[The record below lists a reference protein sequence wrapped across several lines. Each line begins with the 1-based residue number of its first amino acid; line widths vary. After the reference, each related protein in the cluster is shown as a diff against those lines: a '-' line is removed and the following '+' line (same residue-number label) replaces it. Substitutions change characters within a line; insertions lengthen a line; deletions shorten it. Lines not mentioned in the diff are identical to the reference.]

1 MKRVFQVSEITTLCN
16 ELKTLLNGCKT
27 HISNMKTYAEQADEA
42 LAEVPGEVRHYGAVS
57 SVSELRSALKTE
69 KMEEALTK
77 LENCRQRACELIPAA
92 DTDYAAQTR
101 ELVGV
106 TKNLQTL
113 LEEMEQFLIH
123 TPLTTD
129 YSAFKKAFEEVQ
141 ARWNKVTEN
150 AEKAVEKLMANIKGA
165 ETICHAFSKDPVNL
179 STGNFIYDR
188 TDLEVG
194 GREPFVFRRFYNAIN
209 GREGVLGK
217 DWNHNYEVHLEF
229 TDGEAVLLREDGKEE
244 RFFWEKDRYLSLF
257 ASEGTLEKAEDGY
270 TYRTREQKV
279 YRFDREGMCL
289 ETETLLG
296 GRVTFTY
303 EMEAP
308 FRLVKAEKDT
318 GEFFAF
324 SYDAEGKLERVE
336 DHTGRSLSYKYQG
349 GLLKEVTLPDGN
361 TFRYGY
367 TPQGKL
373 EHVENPRGI
382 VTVENFFDEE
392 HRTTLQKFP
401 DGTQMSYV
409 YDAEKKTV
417 ELTERNGS
425 RVIYVHDDKY
435 RDVKHIHSN
444 GEERFTYNQNN
455 QKTLYVDRLGNKTQY
470 AYDPA
475 GNLVRVIDALGNKTE
490 ILYGKKNQPTGIR
503 INGKDKLCGEY
514 DAQGRLVKTRD
525 ALGNEVEI
533 TYTVSGW
540 PQTIQQADKS
550 RIRLFY
556 DAKGNITAI
565 EDAQGNMTRYGY
577 DALNRMV
584 ESTDG
589 KGNVTRYTYDVMGNV
604 TCVENAEGNCQ
615 SYEYNASGKV
625 TKVTDFD
632 GASIQREYNVLN
644 RPSKIIDKEGRET
657 LLAYD
662 SMWNLARV
670 TTPDGARTTYLYNE
684 ENLLSRIKY
693 ADGAVVRYTY
703 DANGNRIGEEDENG
717 AKTTFVYD
725 ALGRVVEVNGEEGLH
740 YAYRY
745 DGEGNLIEAE
755 DALGNTVSMEY
766 DGNGNLVKETNAL
779 GESRCY
785 TYTPLGD
792 VESITDEAG
801 RTTCYQYQKGGLLEK
816 IQYSDGTEE
825 AFTYDANGN
834 LETHTLATGFVLR
847 YGYDS
852 MDRITEITGSEGE
865 KKSYTYDALGNVT
878 SMTDGEGNTTR
889 YAYTLSG
896 QLVKVTDALGNE
908 TEYQYDACDRLIEIR
923 QYGAEGSLKE
933 DTEGSGMDTDLL
945 EAEKQNGRNRLC
957 QVTRYT
963 RDLRGQ
969 VTETMDALGQKEVYT
984 YDKKG
989 QLLSKLDK
997 EGYLTKYAYTKQGDL
1012 SGIQYADGRE
1022 VKLSYNP
1029 LRQLLEVQD
1038 WLGSTKI
1045 TPDALGRAKKVQ
1057 YPDEREVS
1065 YTYGK
1070 AGKRRSM
1077 TYPDGKT
1084 VFYGYDEQLRL
1095 SELKEGDSVITYAYD
1110 PLGRLCEKQFPN
1122 GTKTTYAYDKKDQLT
1137 ELVHQDQEGVID
1149 RYTYLYDLL
1158 GNKSG
1163 ITKERRGLERES
1175 GHYRYGYDALGR
1187 LAEIQKDGE
1196 VQTRYGYDAF
1206 GNRTWKE
1213 EKGEKTSYQYNAL
1226 NQMVSERQ
1234 GETRREYGYDKRGN
1248 LTGIQE
1254 NGAWKKQYVYGALNR
1269 LEEAVDAAGKQARY
1283 QYNGLGHRVG
1293 KQEGVLPKEKLEK
1306 LDPQSRIGMEI
1317 GNSRQITYTLDLT
1330 RQYYNLLERTE
1341 ENQSQRYFWDGNV
1354 AAYEENGERNYYL
1367 QDELGSPLRI
1377 EDSVGTIKERY
1388 GYGAFGEDLYQNQGE
1403 IQPFGYTGYQRDEI
1417 AGTYYA
1423 QAREYLEEKGRF
1435 AGQDLIAGFMDLPF
1449 SMNRYSYCFNAPMIL
1464 VDLDG
1469 AWPSW
1474 SDIINGLESVEN
1486 TIKDVVSDVAHS
1498 LNENVIKKYIIGID
1512 KVIYKENLG
1521 GATYEVTEHEGAD
1534 LFVLKKS
1541 MSGEFLGWSL
1551 NINIGNSKK
1560 NLSSK
1565 LVLSGE
1571 GLNPLDWKIKSNAKL
1586 KSNYTGLSAT
1596 GSLIVDKNGLGY
1608 SGGVGGTS
1616 GTMPFKL
1623 PDNTV
1628 IEDFGSINW
1637 SLVYEGEFADWKQ
1650 VGEGVISLAAIVA
1663 LVVLVVDDG
1672 TGIGALDNTFIP
1684 GILTYLSSHL
1694 PALAEGLMKGFGILI
1709 PATCTS

>member
-1 MKRVFQVSEITTLCN
+1 MKRVFQVSEISTLCN

-42 LAEVPGEVRHYGAVS
+42 LAEVPGEVRHYDAVS
-57 SVSELRSALKTE
+57 SASELRSALKTE
-69 KMEEALTK
+69 KIEEALTK

-101 ELVGV
+101 ELMGV

-113 LEEMEQFLIH
+113 LEEIEQFLIH

-150 AEKAVEKLMANIKGA
+150 AATAVEKLMANIKGA

-303 EMEAP
+303 ETEAP

-324 SYDAEGKLERVE
+324 SYGADGMLERVE
-336 DHTGRSLSYKYQG
+336 DHTGRCLSYQYQG
-349 GLLKEVTLPDGN
+349 GLLKEVRLPDGN

-373 EHVENPRGI
+373 EQVENQRGI

-425 RVIYVHDDKY
+425 RVTYVHDDKY

-444 GEERFTYNQNN
+444 GEERFAYNQNN

-490 ILYGKKNQPTGIR
+490 ILYGKKNQPTGIK

-533 TYTVSGW
+533 TYTASGW

-550 RIRLFY
+550 RISLSY

-565 EDAQGNMTRYGY
+565 EDALGNVTRYAY

-589 KGNVTRYTYDVMGNV
+589 KGNVTKYAYDVMGNV
-604 TCVENAEGNCQ
+604 TCVENAEGNRQ

-657 LLAYD
+657 LLTYD
-662 SMWNLARV
+662 SMWNIARV
-670 TTPDGARTTYLYNE
+670 TAPDGARTTYLYNE

-703 DANGNRIGEEDENG
+703 DANGNRTGEEDENG

-725 ALGRVVEVNGEEGLH
+725 ALGRAVEVTGEEGLH

-779 GESRCY
+779 GESRHY

-896 QLVKVTDALGNE
+896 QLAKVTDALGNE
-908 TEYQYDACDRLIEIR
+908 TQYRYDACDRLIEIC
-923 QYGAEGSLKE
+923 QYGEKADQEF
-933 DTEGSGMDTDLL
+933 L
-945 EAEKQNGRNRLC
+945 EAEERNRRGRRC
-957 QVTRYT
+957 QVTRYH
-963 RDLRGQ
+963 RDIRGQ
-969 VTETMDALGQKEVYT
+969 ITEVTDAMGQKETYT

-989 QLLSKLDK
+989 QLLGKLDK

-1029 LRQLLEVQD
+1029 LRQLTEIQD

-1045 TPDALGRAKKVQ
+1045 TPDALGRAEKVQ
-1057 YPDEREVS
+1057 YPDGREVS

-1070 AGKRRSM
+1070 AGERRSL

-1084 VFYGYDEQLRL
+1084 VFYGYDEQFRL
-1095 SELKEGDSVITYAYD
+1095 SELKEGDSIITYGYD
-1110 PLGRLCEKQFPN
+1110 PVGRLCEKQFPN
-1122 GTKTTYAYDKKDQLT
+1122 GTKTTYRYDRKDQVT
-1137 ELVHQDQEGVID
+1137 ELVHRDKEGILD

-1158 GNKSG
+1158 GNKTG
-1163 ITKERRGLERES
+1163 ITKERRGLEQES
-1175 GHYRYGYDALGR
+1175 GSYTYGYDALGR
-1187 LAEIQKDGE
+1187 LSEIQKDGK
-1196 VQTRYGYDAF
+1196 VQTQYGYDAF
-1206 GNRTWKE
+1206 GNRIWKE
-1213 EKGEKTSYQYNAL
+1213 ESRERTSYQYNDL

-1234 GETRREYGYDKRGN
+1234 GEIRKEYGYDKRGN
-1248 LTGIQE
+1248 LTSILE
-1254 NGAWKKQYVYGALNR
+1254 NGTWKKQYVYGAINS

-1341 ENQSQRYFWDGNV
+1341 ENRSQRYFWDGNV
-1354 AAYEENGERNYYL
+1354 AVYEENGERNYYL

-1377 EDSVGTIKERY
+1377 EDSAGNLRESY

-1423 QAREYLEEKGRF
+1423 QAREYLAENGRF
-1435 AGQDLIAGFMDLPF
+1435 AGQDLIVGFMDLPF
-1449 SMNRYSYCFNAPMIL
+1449 SMNRYSYCFNAPMVL

-1469 AWPSW
+1469 EWPSL
-1474 SDIINGLESVEN
+1474 SDIGKGIQNG
-1486 TIKDVVSDVAHS
+1486 IKDVGNAINKGVQKVWETGQKAVKTAVDWVDEHKTELVAVGIMTGAVVAIASGGVIAATVGAGVLIGGGIGGISNIVSGSGNFTNGFIGGSVNGFITVFGTTS
-1498 LNENVIKKYIIGID
+1498 LAINPFAANAA
-1512 KVIYKENLG
+1512 G
-1521 GATYEVTEHEGAD
+1521 GAMGSVLTDILNNKD
-1534 LFVLKKS
+1534 LPLKEQKS
-1541 MSGEFLGWSL
+1541 TIEILISAIASSGTQAVIGGGLAKIWDKATLGRT
-1551 NINIGNSKK
+1551 IGNSKGWDK
-1560 NLSSK
+1560 MATIFWETLFSGGFSFSTGTIASI
-1565 LVLSGE
+1565 LSGAL
-1571 GLNPLDWKIKSNAKL
+1571 GKK
-1586 KSNYTGLSAT
+1586 
-1596 GSLIVDKNGLGY
+1596 IVDGNFMKNITEL
-1608 SGGVGGTS
+1608 
-1616 GTMPFKL
+1616 L
-1623 PDNTV
+1623 
-1628 IEDFGSINW
+1628 
-1637 SLVYEGEFADWKQ
+1637 EGCLE
-1650 VGEGVISLAAIVA
+1650 
-1663 LVVLVVDDG
+1663 
-1672 TGIGALDNTFIP
+1672 
-1684 GILTYLSSHL
+1684 
-1694 PALAEGLMKGFGILI
+1694 
-1709 PATCTS
+1709 

>member
-42 LAEVPGEVRHYGAVS
+42 LAEVPGEVRHYGAVY

-69 KMEEALTK
+69 KIEDALTK
-77 LENCRQRACELIPAA
+77 LENCRVRACELIPAA

-150 AEKAVEKLMANIKGA
+150 AATAVEKLMANIKGA
-165 ETICHAFSKDPVNL
+165 ETICHVFSKDPVNL

-209 GREGVLGK
+209 DRSGVLGK

-303 EMEAP
+303 ETEAP

-324 SYDAEGKLERVE
+324 SYGADGMLERVE
-336 DHTGRSLSYKYQG
+336 DHVGRCLSYQYQG

-373 EHVENPRGI
+373 EQVENQRGI

-401 DGTQMSYV
+401 DGTRMSYV
-409 YDAEKKTV
+409 YDAEKKAV

-444 GEERFTYNQNN
+444 GEERFAYNQNN

-490 ILYGKKNQPTGIR
+490 IRYGEKNQPTGIR

-533 TYTVSGW
+533 TYTASGW

-550 RIRLFY
+550 RISLSY

-565 EDAQGNMTRYGY
+565 EDALGNVTRYAY

-589 KGNVTRYTYDVMGNV
+589 KGNVTKYAYDVMGNV
-604 TCVENAEGNCQ
+604 TCVENAEGNRQ

-657 LLAYD
+657 LLTYD

-670 TTPDGARTTYLYNE
+670 TASDGARTTYLYNE

-725 ALGRVVEVNGEEGLH
+725 ALGRAVEVTGEEGLH

-779 GESRCY
+779 GESRHY

-896 QLVKVTDALGNE
+896 QLAKVTDALGNE
-908 TEYQYDACDRLIEIR
+908 TQYRYDACDRLIEIC
-923 QYGAEGSLKE
+923 QYGEKADQEF
-933 DTEGSGMDTDLL
+933 L
-945 EAEKQNGRNRLC
+945 EAEERNRRGRRC
-957 QVTRYT
+957 QVTRYH
-963 RDLRGQ
+963 RDIRGQ
-969 VTETMDALGQKEVYT
+969 ITEVTDAMGQKETYT

-989 QLLSKLDK
+989 QLLGKLDK

-1029 LRQLLEVQD
+1029 LRQLTEIQD

-1045 TPDALGRAKKVQ
+1045 TPDALGRAEKVQ
-1057 YPDEREVS
+1057 YPDGREVS

-1070 AGKRRSM
+1070 AGERRSL

-1084 VFYGYDEQLRL
+1084 VFYGYDEQFRL
-1095 SELKEGDSVITYAYD
+1095 SELKEGDSIITYGYD
-1110 PLGRLCEKQFPN
+1110 PVGRLCEKQFPN
-1122 GTKTTYAYDKKDQLT
+1122 GTKTTYRYDRKDQVT
-1137 ELVHQDQEGVID
+1137 ELVHRDKEGILD

-1158 GNKSG
+1158 GNKTG
-1163 ITKERRGLERES
+1163 ITKERRGLEQES
-1175 GHYRYGYDALGR
+1175 GSYTYGYDALGR
-1187 LAEIQKDGE
+1187 LSEIQKDGK
-1196 VQTRYGYDAF
+1196 VQTQYGYDAF
-1206 GNRTWKE
+1206 GNRIWKE
-1213 EKGEKTSYQYNAL
+1213 ESRERTSYQYNGL

-1234 GETRREYGYDKRGN
+1234 GEIRKEYGYDKRGN
-1248 LTGIQE
+1248 LTSILE
-1254 NGAWKKQYVYGALNR
+1254 NGTWKKQYVYGAINR

-1306 LDPQSRIGMEI
+1306 LDPQNRIGMEI
-1317 GNSRQITYTLDLT
+1317 GNSRQITYALDLT
-1330 RQYYNLLERTE
+1330 RQYHNLLERTE
-1341 ENQSQRYFWDGNV
+1341 ESKSQRYFWDGNV

-1377 EDSVGTIKERY
+1377 EDSAGTLLESY
-1388 GYGAFGEDLYQNQGE
+1388 GYGAFGEDLYQNQGK
-1403 IQPFGYTGYQRDEI
+1403 IQPFGYTGYQRDEVS
-1417 AGTYYA
+1417 GTYYA
-1423 QAREYLEEKGRF
+1423 QAREYLAESGRF
-1435 AGQDLIAGFMDLPF
+1435 AGQDIMTGTVKYPETFNLYKYSFNQPLKYIDPSGETEEEFCENISTAF
-1449 SMNRYSYCFNAPMIL
+1449 SRYGEQFIESVSSPQNWGLWA
-1464 VDLDG
+1464 LDG
-1469 AWPSW
+1469 SFAALEVYKQITKHIPQFKTNANNKTLVNI
-1474 SDIINGLESVEN
+1474 SDSVNYKGGRGGVRRISKAKLLQQDSSLGEAYRTQMKLDKLSKGLVCLNGAVSFISEYNSNPDLSVKEKIVNSSVEATWSIGSSVAIGSALGSLLPGAG
-1486 TIKDVVSDVAHS
+1486 TIVGAIGGFVVGTAASILIDGIAKTKWFDGGTKSV
-1498 LNENVIKKYIIGID
+1498 LDYVKQGVNKVVDGIGD
-1512 KVIYKENLG
+1512 AFSG
-1521 GATYEVTEHEGAD
+1521 
-1534 LFVLKKS
+1534 F
-1541 MSGEFLGWSL
+1541 GEF
-1551 NINIGNSKK
+1551 
-1560 NLSSK
+1560 
-1565 LVLSGE
+1565 V
-1571 GLNPLDWKIKSNAKL
+1571 
-1586 KSNYTGLSAT
+1586 
-1596 GSLIVDKNGLGY
+1596 
-1608 SGGVGGTS
+1608 
-1616 GTMPFKL
+1616 
-1623 PDNTV
+1623 
-1628 IEDFGSINW
+1628 FG
-1637 SLVYEGEFADWKQ
+1637 
-1650 VGEGVISLAAIVA
+1650 
-1663 LVVLVVDDG
+1663 
-1672 TGIGALDNTFIP
+1672 
-1684 GILTYLSSHL
+1684 
-1694 PALAEGLMKGFGILI
+1694 
-1709 PATCTS
+1709 

>member
-27 HISNMKTYAEQADEA
+27 HIANMKTYADQAEA
-42 LAEVPGEVRHYGAVS
+42 ALGTVPDDVRYSVAVQD
-57 SVSELRSALKTE
+57 VSQLRSALKTE
-69 KMEEALTK
+69 KIEEALTK

-92 DTDYAAQTR
+92 DSDYAAQTR
-101 ELVGV
+101 ELMGV

-150 AEKAVEKLMANIKGA
+150 AATAVEKLMANIKGA

-209 GREGVLGK
+209 GREGVLGR

-229 TDGEAVLLREDGKEE
+229 IDGEAVLLREDGKEE

-257 ASEGTLEKAEDGY
+257 ASEGILEKTGEGY
-270 TYRTREQKV
+270 IYRTREQKV
-279 YRFDREGMCL
+279 YRFDREGKCL
-289 ETETLLG
+289 ETEALLG
-296 GRVTFTY
+296 SRIAFMY
-303 EMEAP
+303 ETEAP
-308 FRLVKAEKDT
+308 LRLVKVEKDT
-318 GEFFAF
+318 GEFFSF

-367 TPQGKL
+367 TPKGKL
-373 EHVENPRGI
+373 EHVENQRGI

-409 YDAEKKTV
+409 YEEEKKSV

-425 RVIYVHDDKY
+425 RVTYVHDDKY

-444 GEERFTYNQNN
+444 GEERFAYNQNN

-470 AYDPA
+470 AYDPD

-490 ILYGKKNQPTGIR
+490 ILYGEKNQPTGIK

-533 TYTVSGW
+533 TYTEAGW

-550 RIRLFY
+550 KITLSY

-565 EDAQGNMTRYGY
+565 EDAQGNVTRYVY
-577 DALNRMV
+577 DALNRIV

-589 KGNVTRYTYDVMGNV
+589 KGNVTKYAYDVMGNV
-604 TCVENAEGNCQ
+604 TRVENAEGNCQ

-657 LLAYD
+657 LLTYD

-670 TTPDGARTTYLYNE
+670 TAPDGARTTYLYNE

-703 DANGNRIGEEDENG
+703 DANGNRTGEEDENG

-725 ALGRVVEVNGEEGLH
+725 ALGRVVQVNGEEGLH

-766 DGNGNLVKETNAL
+766 DGNGNLLKETNAL

-785 TYTPLGD
+785 TYTSLGD

-825 AFTYDANGN
+825 AFTYDANRN

-896 QLVKVTDALGNE
+896 QLAKVTDALGNE

-923 QYGAEGSLKE
+923 QYGAEGTLKE
-933 DTEGSGMDTDLL
+933 ETEVSGMDADLL

-969 VTETMDALGQKEVYT
+969 VTETTDALGQKEVYT

-1038 WLGSTKI
+1038 WLGNTKI
-1045 TPDALGRAKKVQ
+1045 TPDALGRAQNVR
-1057 YPDEREVS
+1057 YPDGREVS

-1070 AGKRRSM
+1070 AGERKSM

-1095 SELKEGDSVITYAYD
+1095 LELKEGDSIITYAYD

-1122 GTKTTYAYDKKDQLT
+1122 GTKTTYTYDKKDQLT
-1137 ELVHQDQEGVID
+1137 ELVHSDKEGILD

-1158 GNKSG
+1158 GNKTG
-1163 ITKERRGLERES
+1163 ITTERRGLEQES
-1175 GHYRYGYDALGR
+1175 GSYTYGYDALSR
-1187 LAEIQKDGE
+1187 LVEIQKDGQM
-1196 VQTRYGYDAF
+1196 QTRYGYDAF
-1206 GNRTWKE
+1206 GNRTWE
-1213 EKGEKTSYQYNAL
+1213 EESGERTSYQYNVI
-1226 NQMVSERQ
+1226 NQMVSEKH
-1234 GETRREYGYDKRGN
+1234 GELLKAYSYDKRGN
-1248 LTGIQE
+1248 LTGILE
-1254 NGAWKKQYVYGALNR
+1254 NGAWKKQYVYGAINR

-1341 ENQSQRYFWDGNV
+1341 ENRSQRYFWDGNV
-1354 AAYEENGERNYYL
+1354 AAYEENEERNYYL

-1377 EDSVGTIKERY
+1377 EDSAGILRESY
-1388 GYGAFGEDLYQNQGE
+1388 GYGAFGEDLYQNQGKV
-1403 IQPFGYTGYQRDEI
+1403 QPFGYTGYQRDEVS
-1417 AGTYYA
+1417 GTYYA
-1423 QAREYLEEKGRF
+1423 QAREYLTENGRF

-1449 SMNRYSYCFNAPMIL
+1449 SMNRYSYCFNAPMVL

-1469 AWPSW
+1469 AFPSW
-1474 SDIINGLESVEN
+1474 SDIRNGIGKAWNWAKKHKDDIIKVGITALGIGVVGGLSVI
-1486 TIKDVVSDVAHS
+1486 T
-1498 LNENVIKKYIIGID
+1498 
-1512 KVIYKENLG
+1512 G
-1521 GATYEVTEHEGAD
+1521 GAAGA
-1534 LFVLKKS
+1534 
-1541 MSGEFLGWSL
+1541 
-1551 NINIGNSKK
+1551 I
-1560 NLSSK
+1560 LSSIAWGAAGGAVIGGIGESITGGNFANGFVGGAISGGIGAGIGGIAQQMQFTTK
-1565 LVLSGE
+1565 TVEVLM
-1571 GLNPLDWKIKSNAKL
+1571 
-1586 KSNYTGLSAT
+1586 TGFGDFIGGVT
-1596 GSLIVDKNGLGY
+1596 GSLTSTLLDGAELTIVEGVKIGLNGMSQAIMGGTIGRLFSTAAKGVDKIGRATLNY
-1608 SGGVGGTS
+1608 FKSVYDVGGS
-1616 GTMPFKL
+1616 
-1623 PDNTV
+1623 
-1628 IEDFGSINW
+1628 
-1637 SLVYEGEFADWKQ
+1637 
-1650 VGEGVISLAAIVA
+1650 
-1663 LVVLVVDDG
+1663 VVLE
-1672 TGIGALDNTFIP
+1672 ALFAVLFPEQSETTD
-1684 GILTYLSSHL
+1684 
-1694 PALAEGLMKGFGILI
+1694 K
-1709 PATCTS
+1709 ATVQVACTLE

>member
-42 LAEVPGEVRHYGAVS
+42 LAEVPGEVRHYGAVY

-69 KMEEALTK
+69 KIEDALTK
-77 LENCRQRACELIPAA
+77 LENCRVRACELIPAA

-113 LEEMEQFLIH
+113 LEEMTQFLIH

-150 AEKAVEKLMANIKGA
+150 TEKAVEKLMANIKGA

-194 GREPFVFRRFYNAIN
+194 GREPFAFRRFYNAIN
-209 GREGVLGK
+209 GREGVLGR

-303 EMEAP
+303 ETEAP

-324 SYDAEGKLERVE
+324 SYGADGMLERVE
-336 DHTGRSLSYKYQG
+336 DHVGRCLSYQYQG

-373 EHVENPRGI
+373 EQVENPRGI

-409 YDAEKKTV
+409 YDAEKKAV

-444 GEERFTYNQNN
+444 GEERFAYNQNN

-490 ILYGKKNQPTGIR
+490 IRYGEKNQPTGIK

-533 TYTVSGW
+533 TYTASGW

-550 RIRLFY
+550 RISLSY

-565 EDAQGNMTRYGY
+565 EDALGNVTRYAY

-589 KGNVTRYTYDVMGNV
+589 KGNVTKYAYDVMGNV
-604 TCVENAEGNCQ
+604 TCVENAEGNRQ

-657 LLAYD
+657 LLTYD

-670 TTPDGARTTYLYNE
+670 TASDGARTTYLYNE

-725 ALGRVVEVNGEEGLH
+725 ALGRAVEVTGEEGLH

-779 GESRCY
+779 GESRHY

-801 RTTCYQYQKGGLLEK
+801 RTTCYQYQKGGLLKK

-834 LETHTLATGFVLR
+834 LKTHTLATGFVLT

-896 QLVKVTDALGNE
+896 QLAKVTDALGNE
-908 TEYQYDACDRLIEIR
+908 TQYRYDACDRLIEIC
-923 QYGAEGSLKE
+923 QYGEKADQEF
-933 DTEGSGMDTDLL
+933 L
-945 EAEKQNGRNRLC
+945 EAEERNRRGRRC
-957 QVTRYT
+957 QVTRYH
-963 RDLRGQ
+963 RDIRGQ
-969 VTETMDALGQKEVYT
+969 ITEVTDAMGQKETYT

-989 QLLSKLDK
+989 QLLGKLDK

-1029 LRQLLEVQD
+1029 LRQLTEIQD

-1045 TPDALGRAKKVQ
+1045 TPDALGRAEKVQ
-1057 YPDEREVS
+1057 YPDGREVS

-1070 AGKRRSM
+1070 AGERRSL

-1084 VFYGYDEQLRL
+1084 VFYGYDEQFRL
-1095 SELKEGDSVITYAYD
+1095 SELKEGDSIITYGYD
-1110 PLGRLCEKQFPN
+1110 PVGRLCEKQFPN
-1122 GTKTTYAYDKKDQLT
+1122 GTKTTYRYDRKDQVT
-1137 ELVHQDQEGVID
+1137 ELVHRDKEGILD

-1158 GNKSG
+1158 GNKTG
-1163 ITKERRGLERES
+1163 ITKERRGLEQES
-1175 GHYRYGYDALGR
+1175 GSYTYGYDALGR
-1187 LAEIQKDGE
+1187 LSEIQKDGK
-1196 VQTRYGYDAF
+1196 VQTQYGYDAF
-1206 GNRTWKE
+1206 GNRIWKE
-1213 EKGEKTSYQYNAL
+1213 ESRERTSYQYNDL
-1226 NQMVSERQ
+1226 NQMVSERH
-1234 GETRREYGYDKRGN
+1234 GEIRKEYGYDKRGN
-1248 LTGIQE
+1248 LTSILE
-1254 NGAWKKQYVYGALNR
+1254 NGTWKKQYVYGAINR

-1293 KQEGVLPKEKLEK
+1293 KQEGIIPKEKLEK
-1306 LDPQSRIGMEI
+1306 LDPQRRIGMEI
-1317 GNSRQITYTLDLT
+1317 GNSRQITYALDLT
-1330 RQYYNLLERTE
+1330 RQYHNLLERTE
-1341 ENQSQRYFWDGNV
+1341 ESKSQRYFWDGNV

-1377 EDSVGTIKERY
+1377 EDSAGTLLESY
-1388 GYGAFGEDLYQNQGE
+1388 GYGAFGEDLYQNQGK
-1403 IQPFGYTGYQRDEI
+1403 IQPFGYTGYQRDEVS
-1417 AGTYYA
+1417 GTYYA
-1423 QAREYLEEKGRF
+1423 QAREYLAESGRF
-1435 AGQDLIAGFMDLPF
+1435 AGQDIMTGTVKYPETFNLYKYSFNQPLKYIDPSGETEEEFCENISTAF
-1449 SMNRYSYCFNAPMIL
+1449 SRYGEQFIESVSSPQNWGLWA
-1464 VDLDG
+1464 LDG
-1469 AWPSW
+1469 SFAALEVYKQITKHIPQFKTNANNKTLVNI
-1474 SDIINGLESVEN
+1474 SDSVNYKGGRGGVRRISKAKLLQQDSSLGEAYRTQMKLDKLSKGLVCLNGAVSFISEYNSNPDLSVKEKIVNSSVEATWSIGSSVAIGSALGSLLPGAG
-1486 TIKDVVSDVAHS
+1486 TIVGAIGGFVVGTAASILIDGIAKTKWFDGGTKSV
-1498 LNENVIKKYIIGID
+1498 LDYVKQGVNKVVDGIGD
-1512 KVIYKENLG
+1512 AFSG
-1521 GATYEVTEHEGAD
+1521 
-1534 LFVLKKS
+1534 F
-1541 MSGEFLGWSL
+1541 GEF
-1551 NINIGNSKK
+1551 
-1560 NLSSK
+1560 
-1565 LVLSGE
+1565 V
-1571 GLNPLDWKIKSNAKL
+1571 
-1586 KSNYTGLSAT
+1586 
-1596 GSLIVDKNGLGY
+1596 
-1608 SGGVGGTS
+1608 
-1616 GTMPFKL
+1616 
-1623 PDNTV
+1623 
-1628 IEDFGSINW
+1628 FG
-1637 SLVYEGEFADWKQ
+1637 
-1650 VGEGVISLAAIVA
+1650 
-1663 LVVLVVDDG
+1663 
-1672 TGIGALDNTFIP
+1672 
-1684 GILTYLSSHL
+1684 
-1694 PALAEGLMKGFGILI
+1694 
-1709 PATCTS
+1709 

>member
-42 LAEVPGEVRHYGAVS
+42 LAEVPGEVRHYGAVY

-69 KMEEALTK
+69 KIEDALTK
-77 LENCRQRACELIPAA
+77 LENCRVRACELIPAA

-165 ETICHAFSKDPVNL
+165 ETICHVFSKDPVNL

-194 GREPFVFRRFYNAIN
+194 GREAFVFRRFYNAIN
-209 GREGVLGK
+209 DRSGVLGK

-303 EMEAP
+303 ETEAP

-324 SYDAEGKLERVE
+324 SYGADGMLERVE
-336 DHTGRSLSYKYQG
+336 DHVGRCLSYQYQG

-373 EHVENPRGI
+373 EQVENQRGI

-409 YDAEKKTV
+409 YDAEKKAV

-444 GEERFTYNQNN
+444 GEERFAYNQNN

-490 ILYGKKNQPTGIR
+490 IRYGEKNQPTGIK

-533 TYTVSGW
+533 TYTASGW

-550 RIRLFY
+550 RISLSY

-565 EDAQGNMTRYGY
+565 EDALGNVTRYAY

-589 KGNVTRYTYDVMGNV
+589 KGNVTKYAYDVMGNV
-604 TCVENAEGNCQ
+604 TCVENAEGNRQ

-657 LLAYD
+657 LLTYD

-670 TTPDGARTTYLYNE
+670 TASDGARTTYLYNE

-725 ALGRVVEVNGEEGLH
+725 ALGRAVEVTGEEGLH

-779 GESRCY
+779 GESRHY

-896 QLVKVTDALGNE
+896 QLAKVTDALGNE
-908 TEYQYDACDRLIEIR
+908 TQYRYDACDRLIEIC
-923 QYGAEGSLKE
+923 QYGEKADQEF
-933 DTEGSGMDTDLL
+933 L
-945 EAEKQNGRNRLC
+945 EAEERNRRGRRC
-957 QVTRYT
+957 QVTRYH
-963 RDLRGQ
+963 RDIRGQ
-969 VTETMDALGQKEVYT
+969 ITEVTDAMGQKETYT

-989 QLLSKLDK
+989 QLLGKLDK

-1029 LRQLLEVQD
+1029 LRQLTEIQD

-1045 TPDALGRAKKVQ
+1045 TPDALGRAEKVQ
-1057 YPDEREVS
+1057 YPDGREVS

-1070 AGKRRSM
+1070 AGERRSL

-1084 VFYGYDEQLRL
+1084 VFYGYDEQFRL
-1095 SELKEGDSVITYAYD
+1095 SELKEGDSIITYGYD
-1110 PLGRLCEKQFPN
+1110 PVGRLCEKQFPN
-1122 GTKTTYAYDKKDQLT
+1122 GTKTTYRYDRKDQVT
-1137 ELVHQDQEGVID
+1137 ELVHRDKEGILD

-1158 GNKSG
+1158 GNKTG
-1163 ITKERRGLERES
+1163 ITKERRGLEQES
-1175 GHYRYGYDALGR
+1175 GSYTYGYDALGR
-1187 LAEIQKDGE
+1187 LSEIQKDGK
-1196 VQTRYGYDAF
+1196 VQTQYGYDAF
-1206 GNRTWKE
+1206 GNRIWKE
-1213 EKGEKTSYQYNAL
+1213 ESRERTSYQYNDL

-1234 GETRREYGYDKRGN
+1234 GEIRKEYGYDKRGN
-1248 LTGIQE
+1248 LTSILE
-1254 NGAWKKQYVYGALNR
+1254 NGTWKKQYVYGAINR

-1306 LDPQSRIGMEI
+1306 LDPQRRIGMEI
-1317 GNSRQITYTLDLT
+1317 GNSRQITYALDLT
-1330 RQYYNLLERTE
+1330 RQYHNLLERTE
-1341 ENQSQRYFWDGNV
+1341 ESKSQRYFWDGNV

-1377 EDSVGTIKERY
+1377 EDSAGTLLESY
-1388 GYGAFGEDLYQNQGE
+1388 GYGAFGEDLYQNQGK
-1403 IQPFGYTGYQRDEI
+1403 IQPFGYTGYQRDEVS
-1417 AGTYYA
+1417 GTYYA
-1423 QAREYLEEKGRF
+1423 QAREYLAESGRF
-1435 AGQDLIAGFMDLPF
+1435 AGQDIMTGTVKYPETFNLYKYSFNQPLKYIDPSGETEEEFCENISTAF
-1449 SMNRYSYCFNAPMIL
+1449 SRYGEQFIESVSSPQNWGLWA
-1464 VDLDG
+1464 LDG
-1469 AWPSW
+1469 SFAALEVYKQITKHIPQFKTNANNKTLVNI
-1474 SDIINGLESVEN
+1474 SDSVNYKGGRGGVRRISKAKLLQQDSSLGEAYRTQMKLDKLSKGLVCLNGAVSFISEYNSNPDLSVKEKIVNSSVEATWSIGSSVAIGSALGSLLPGAG
-1486 TIKDVVSDVAHS
+1486 TIVGAIGGFVVGTAASILIDGIAKTKWFDGGTKSV
-1498 LNENVIKKYIIGID
+1498 LDYVKQGVNKVVDGIGD
-1512 KVIYKENLG
+1512 AFSG
-1521 GATYEVTEHEGAD
+1521 
-1534 LFVLKKS
+1534 F
-1541 MSGEFLGWSL
+1541 GEF
-1551 NINIGNSKK
+1551 
-1560 NLSSK
+1560 
-1565 LVLSGE
+1565 V
-1571 GLNPLDWKIKSNAKL
+1571 
-1586 KSNYTGLSAT
+1586 
-1596 GSLIVDKNGLGY
+1596 
-1608 SGGVGGTS
+1608 
-1616 GTMPFKL
+1616 
-1623 PDNTV
+1623 
-1628 IEDFGSINW
+1628 FG
-1637 SLVYEGEFADWKQ
+1637 
-1650 VGEGVISLAAIVA
+1650 
-1663 LVVLVVDDG
+1663 
-1672 TGIGALDNTFIP
+1672 
-1684 GILTYLSSHL
+1684 
-1694 PALAEGLMKGFGILI
+1694 
-1709 PATCTS
+1709 

>member
-42 LAEVPGEVRHYGAVS
+42 LAEVPGEVRHYGAVY

-69 KMEEALTK
+69 KIEDALTK
-77 LENCRQRACELIPAA
+77 LENCRVRACELIPAA

-165 ETICHAFSKDPVNL
+165 ETICHVFSKDPVNL

-194 GREPFVFRRFYNAIN
+194 GREAFVFRRFYNAIN
-209 GREGVLGK
+209 DRSGVLGK

-303 EMEAP
+303 ETEAP

-324 SYDAEGKLERVE
+324 SYGADGMLERVE
-336 DHTGRSLSYKYQG
+336 DHVGRCLSYQYQG

-373 EHVENPRGI
+373 EQVENQRGI

-409 YDAEKKTV
+409 YDAEKKAV

-444 GEERFTYNQNN
+444 GEERFAYNQNN

-490 ILYGKKNQPTGIR
+490 IRYGEKNQPTGIR

-533 TYTVSGW
+533 TYTASGW

-550 RIRLFY
+550 RISLSY

-565 EDAQGNMTRYGY
+565 EDALGNVTRYAY

-589 KGNVTRYTYDVMGNV
+589 KGNVTKYAYDVMGNV
-604 TCVENAEGNCQ
+604 TCVENAEGNRQ

-657 LLAYD
+657 LLTYD

-670 TTPDGARTTYLYNE
+670 TASDGARTTYLYNE

-725 ALGRVVEVNGEEGLH
+725 ALGRAVEVTGEEGLH

-779 GESRCY
+779 GESRHY

-896 QLVKVTDALGNE
+896 QLAKVTDALGNE
-908 TEYQYDACDRLIEIR
+908 TQYRYDACDRLIEIC
-923 QYGAEGSLKE
+923 QYGEKADQEF
-933 DTEGSGMDTDLL
+933 L
-945 EAEKQNGRNRLC
+945 EAEERNRRGRRC
-957 QVTRYT
+957 QVTRYH
-963 RDLRGQ
+963 RDIRGQ
-969 VTETMDALGQKEVYT
+969 ITEVTDAMGQKETYT

-989 QLLSKLDK
+989 QLLGKLDK

-1029 LRQLLEVQD
+1029 LRQLTEIQD

-1045 TPDALGRAKKVQ
+1045 TPDALGRAEKVQ
-1057 YPDEREVS
+1057 YPDGREVS

-1070 AGKRRSM
+1070 AGERRSL

-1084 VFYGYDEQLRL
+1084 VFYGYDEQFRL
-1095 SELKEGDSVITYAYD
+1095 SELKEGDSIITYGYD
-1110 PLGRLCEKQFPN
+1110 PVGRLCEKQFPN
-1122 GTKTTYAYDKKDQLT
+1122 GTKTTYRYDRKDQVT
-1137 ELVHQDQEGVID
+1137 ELVHRDKEGILD

-1158 GNKSG
+1158 GNKTG
-1163 ITKERRGLERES
+1163 ITKERRGLEQES
-1175 GHYRYGYDALGR
+1175 GSYTYGYDALGR
-1187 LAEIQKDGE
+1187 LSEIQKDGK
-1196 VQTRYGYDAF
+1196 VQTQYGYDAF
-1206 GNRTWKE
+1206 GNRIWKE
-1213 EKGEKTSYQYNAL
+1213 ESRERTSYQYNDL

-1234 GETRREYGYDKRGN
+1234 GEIRKEYGYDKRGN
-1248 LTGIQE
+1248 LTSILE
-1254 NGAWKKQYVYGALNR
+1254 NGTWKKQYVYGAINR

-1306 LDPQSRIGMEI
+1306 LDPQRRIGMEI
-1317 GNSRQITYTLDLT
+1317 GNSRQITYALDLT
-1330 RQYYNLLERTE
+1330 RQYHNLLERTE
-1341 ENQSQRYFWDGNV
+1341 ESKSQRYFWDGNV

-1377 EDSVGTIKERY
+1377 EDSAGTLLESY
-1388 GYGAFGEDLYQNQGE
+1388 GYGAFGEDLYQNQGK
-1403 IQPFGYTGYQRDEI
+1403 IQPFGYTGYQRDEVS
-1417 AGTYYA
+1417 GTYYA
-1423 QAREYLEEKGRF
+1423 QAREYLAESGRF
-1435 AGQDLIAGFMDLPF
+1435 AGQDIMTGTVKYPETFNLYKYSFNQPLKYIDPSGETEEEFCENISTAF
-1449 SMNRYSYCFNAPMIL
+1449 SRYGEQFIESVSSPQNWGLWA
-1464 VDLDG
+1464 LDG
-1469 AWPSW
+1469 SFAALEVYKQITKHIPQFKTNANNKTLVNI
-1474 SDIINGLESVEN
+1474 SDSVNYKGGRGGVRRISKAKLLQQDSSLGEAYRTQMKLDKLSKGLVCLNGAVSFISEYNSNPDLSVKEKIVNSSVEATWSIGSSVAIGSALGSLLPGAG
-1486 TIKDVVSDVAHS
+1486 TIVGAIGGFVVGTAASILIDGIAKTKWFDGGTKSV
-1498 LNENVIKKYIIGID
+1498 LDYVKQGVNKVVDGIGD
-1512 KVIYKENLG
+1512 AFSG
-1521 GATYEVTEHEGAD
+1521 
-1534 LFVLKKS
+1534 F
-1541 MSGEFLGWSL
+1541 GEF
-1551 NINIGNSKK
+1551 
-1560 NLSSK
+1560 
-1565 LVLSGE
+1565 V
-1571 GLNPLDWKIKSNAKL
+1571 
-1586 KSNYTGLSAT
+1586 
-1596 GSLIVDKNGLGY
+1596 
-1608 SGGVGGTS
+1608 
-1616 GTMPFKL
+1616 
-1623 PDNTV
+1623 
-1628 IEDFGSINW
+1628 FG
-1637 SLVYEGEFADWKQ
+1637 
-1650 VGEGVISLAAIVA
+1650 
-1663 LVVLVVDDG
+1663 
-1672 TGIGALDNTFIP
+1672 
-1684 GILTYLSSHL
+1684 
-1694 PALAEGLMKGFGILI
+1694 
-1709 PATCTS
+1709 

>member
-42 LAEVPGEVRHYGAVS
+42 LAEVPGEVRHYGAVY

-69 KMEEALTK
+69 KIEDALTK
-77 LENCRQRACELIPAA
+77 LENCRVRACELIPAA

-101 ELVGV
+101 ELMGV

-165 ETICHAFSKDPVNL
+165 ETICHVFSKDPVNL

-194 GREPFVFRRFYNAIN
+194 GREAFVFRRFYNAIN
-209 GREGVLGK
+209 DRSGVLGK

-303 EMEAP
+303 ETEAP
-308 FRLVKAEKDT
+308 FHLVKAEKDT

-324 SYDAEGKLERVE
+324 SYGADGMLERVE
-336 DHTGRSLSYKYQG
+336 DHVGRCLSYQYQG

-373 EHVENPRGI
+373 EQVENPRGI

-409 YDAEKKTV
+409 YDAEKKAV

-444 GEERFTYNQNN
+444 GEERFAYNQNN

-490 ILYGKKNQPTGIR
+490 IRYGEKNQPTGIK

-533 TYTVSGW
+533 TYTASGW

-550 RIRLFY
+550 RISLSY

-565 EDAQGNMTRYGY
+565 EDALGNVTRYAY

-589 KGNVTRYTYDVMGNV
+589 KGNVTKYAYDVMGNV
-604 TCVENAEGNCQ
+604 TCVENAEGNRQ

-657 LLAYD
+657 LLTYD

-670 TTPDGARTTYLYNE
+670 TASDGARTTYLYNE

-703 DANGNRIGEEDENG
+703 DGNGNRIGEEDENG

-725 ALGRVVEVNGEEGLH
+725 ALGRAVEVTGEEGLH

-779 GESRCY
+779 GESRHY

-896 QLVKVTDALGNE
+896 QLAKVTDALGNE
-908 TEYQYDACDRLIEIR
+908 TQYRYDACDRLIEIC
-923 QYGAEGSLKE
+923 QYGEKADQEF
-933 DTEGSGMDTDLL
+933 L
-945 EAEKQNGRNRLC
+945 EAEERNRRGRRC
-957 QVTRYT
+957 QVTRYH
-963 RDLRGQ
+963 RDIRGQ
-969 VTETMDALGQKEVYT
+969 ITEVTDAMGQKETYT

-989 QLLSKLDK
+989 QLLGKLDK

-1029 LRQLLEVQD
+1029 LRQLTEIQD

-1045 TPDALGRAKKVQ
+1045 TPDALGRAEKVQ
-1057 YPDEREVS
+1057 YPDGREVS

-1070 AGKRRSM
+1070 AGERRSL

-1084 VFYGYDEQLRL
+1084 VFYGYDEQFRL
-1095 SELKEGDSVITYAYD
+1095 SELKEGDSIITYGYD
-1110 PLGRLCEKQFPN
+1110 PVGRLCEKQFPN
-1122 GTKTTYAYDKKDQLT
+1122 GTKTTYRYDRKDQVT
-1137 ELVHQDQEGVID
+1137 ELVHRDKEGILD

-1158 GNKSG
+1158 GNKTG
-1163 ITKERRGLERES
+1163 ITKERRGLEQES
-1175 GHYRYGYDALGR
+1175 GSYTYGYDALGR
-1187 LAEIQKDGE
+1187 LSEIQKDGK
-1196 VQTRYGYDAF
+1196 VQTQYGYDAF
-1206 GNRTWKE
+1206 GNRIWKE
-1213 EKGEKTSYQYNAL
+1213 ESRERTSYQYNDL

-1234 GETRREYGYDKRGN
+1234 GEIRKEYGYDKRGN
-1248 LTGIQE
+1248 LTSILE
-1254 NGAWKKQYVYGALNR
+1254 NGTWKKQYVYGAINR

-1306 LDPQSRIGMEI
+1306 LDPQRRIGMEI
-1317 GNSRQITYTLDLT
+1317 GNSRQITYALDLT
-1330 RQYYNLLERTE
+1330 RQYHNLLERTE
-1341 ENQSQRYFWDGNV
+1341 ESKSQRYFWDGNV

-1377 EDSVGTIKERY
+1377 EDSAGTLLESY
-1388 GYGAFGEDLYQNQGE
+1388 GYGAFGEDLYQNQGK
-1403 IQPFGYTGYQRDEI
+1403 IQPFGYTGYQRDEVS
-1417 AGTYYA
+1417 GTYYA
-1423 QAREYLEEKGRF
+1423 QAREYLAESGRF
-1435 AGQDLIAGFMDLPF
+1435 AGQDIMTGTVKYPETFNLYKYSFNQPLKYIDPSGETEEEFCENISTAF
-1449 SMNRYSYCFNAPMIL
+1449 SRYGEQFIESVSSPQNWGLWA
-1464 VDLDG
+1464 LDG
-1469 AWPSW
+1469 SFAALEVYKQITKHIPQFKTNANNKTLVNI
-1474 SDIINGLESVEN
+1474 SDSVNYKGGRGGVRRISKAKLLQQDSSLGEAYRTQMKLDKLSKGLVCLNGAVSFISEYNSNPDLSVKEKIVNSSVEATWSIGSSVAIGSALGSLLPGAG
-1486 TIKDVVSDVAHS
+1486 TIVGAIGGFVVGTAASILIDGIAKTKWFDGGTKSV
-1498 LNENVIKKYIIGID
+1498 LDYVKQGVNKVVDGIGD
-1512 KVIYKENLG
+1512 AFSG
-1521 GATYEVTEHEGAD
+1521 
-1534 LFVLKKS
+1534 F
-1541 MSGEFLGWSL
+1541 GEF
-1551 NINIGNSKK
+1551 
-1560 NLSSK
+1560 
-1565 LVLSGE
+1565 V
-1571 GLNPLDWKIKSNAKL
+1571 
-1586 KSNYTGLSAT
+1586 
-1596 GSLIVDKNGLGY
+1596 
-1608 SGGVGGTS
+1608 
-1616 GTMPFKL
+1616 
-1623 PDNTV
+1623 
-1628 IEDFGSINW
+1628 FG
-1637 SLVYEGEFADWKQ
+1637 
-1650 VGEGVISLAAIVA
+1650 
-1663 LVVLVVDDG
+1663 
-1672 TGIGALDNTFIP
+1672 
-1684 GILTYLSSHL
+1684 
-1694 PALAEGLMKGFGILI
+1694 
-1709 PATCTS
+1709 

>member
-1 MKRVFQVSEITTLCN
+1 MKRVFQVSEISTLCN

-42 LAEVPGEVRHYGAVS
+42 LAEVPGEVRHYDAVS
-57 SVSELRSALKTE
+57 SASELRSALKTE
-69 KMEEALTK
+69 KIEEALTK

-101 ELVGV
+101 ELMGV

-113 LEEMEQFLIH
+113 LEEIEQFLIH

-150 AEKAVEKLMANIKGA
+150 AATAVEKLMANIKGA

-257 ASEGTLEKAEDGY
+257 ASEGVLEKAEEGY
-270 TYRTREQKV
+270 MYRTREQKV

-303 EMEAP
+303 ETEAP

-324 SYDAEGKLERVE
+324 SYGADGMLERVE
-336 DHTGRSLSYKYQG
+336 DHTGRCLSYQYQG
-349 GLLKEVTLPDGN
+349 GLLKEVRLPDGN

-373 EHVENPRGI
+373 EQVENQRGI

-425 RVIYVHDDKY
+425 RVTYVHDDKY

-444 GEERFTYNQNN
+444 GEERFAYNQNN

-490 ILYGKKNQPTGIR
+490 ILYGKKNQPTGIK

-533 TYTVSGW
+533 TYTASGW

-550 RIRLFY
+550 RISLSY

-565 EDAQGNMTRYGY
+565 EDALGNVTRYAY

-589 KGNVTRYTYDVMGNV
+589 KGNVTKYAYDVMGNV
-604 TCVENAEGNCQ
+604 TCVENAEGNRQ

-657 LLAYD
+657 LLTYD

-670 TTPDGARTTYLYNE
+670 TASDGARTTYLYNE

-725 ALGRVVEVNGEEGLH
+725 ALGRAVEVTGEEGLH

-779 GESRCY
+779 GESRHY

-852 MDRITEITGSEGE
+852 MGRITEITGSEGE

-896 QLVKVTDALGNE
+896 QLAKVTDALGNE
-908 TEYQYDACDRLIEIR
+908 TQYRYDACDRLIEIC
-923 QYGAEGSLKE
+923 QYGEKADQEF
-933 DTEGSGMDTDLL
+933 L
-945 EAEKQNGRNRLC
+945 EAEERNRRGRRC
-957 QVTRYT
+957 QVTRYH
-963 RDLRGQ
+963 RDIRGQ
-969 VTETMDALGQKEVYT
+969 ITEVTDAMGQKETYT

-989 QLLSKLDK
+989 QLLGKLDK

-1029 LRQLLEVQD
+1029 LRQLTEIQD

-1045 TPDALGRAKKVQ
+1045 TPDALGRAEKVQ
-1057 YPDEREVS
+1057 YPDGREVS

-1070 AGKRRSM
+1070 AGERRSL

-1084 VFYGYDEQLRL
+1084 VFYGYDEQFRL
-1095 SELKEGDSVITYAYD
+1095 SELKEGDSIITYGYD
-1110 PLGRLCEKQFPN
+1110 PVGRLCEKQFPN
-1122 GTKTTYAYDKKDQLT
+1122 GTKTTYRYDRKDQVT
-1137 ELVHQDQEGVID
+1137 ELVHRDKEGILD

-1158 GNKSG
+1158 GNKTG
-1163 ITKERRGLERES
+1163 ITKERRGLEQES
-1175 GHYRYGYDALGR
+1175 GSYTYGYDALGR
-1187 LAEIQKDGE
+1187 LSEIQKDGK
-1196 VQTRYGYDAF
+1196 VQTQYGYDAF
-1206 GNRTWKE
+1206 GNRIWKE
-1213 EKGEKTSYQYNAL
+1213 ESRERTSYQYNDL

-1234 GETRREYGYDKRGN
+1234 GEIRKEYGYDKRGN
-1248 LTGIQE
+1248 LTSILE
-1254 NGAWKKQYVYGALNR
+1254 NGTWKKQYVYGAINR

-1341 ENQSQRYFWDGNV
+1341 ENRSQRYFWDGNV
-1354 AAYEENGERNYYL
+1354 AVYEENGERNYYL

-1377 EDSVGTIKERY
+1377 EDSAGNLRESY

-1423 QAREYLEEKGRF
+1423 QAREYLAENGRF
-1435 AGQDLIAGFMDLPF
+1435 AGQDLIVGFMDLPF
-1449 SMNRYSYCFNAPMIL
+1449 SMNRYSYCFNAPMVL

-1469 AWPSW
+1469 EWPSL
-1474 SDIINGLESVEN
+1474 SDIGKGIQNG
-1486 TIKDVVSDVAHS
+1486 IKDVGNAINKGVQKVWETGQKAVKTAVDWVDEHKTELVAVGIMTGAVVAIASGGVIAATVGAGVLIGGGIGGISNIVSGSGNFTNGFIGGSVNGFITVFGTTS
-1498 LNENVIKKYIIGID
+1498 LAINPFAANAA
-1512 KVIYKENLG
+1512 G
-1521 GATYEVTEHEGAD
+1521 GAMGSVLTDILNNKD
-1534 LFVLKKS
+1534 LPLKEQKS
-1541 MSGEFLGWSL
+1541 TIEILISAIASSGTQAVIGGGLAKIWDKATLGRT
-1551 NINIGNSKK
+1551 IGNSKGWDK
-1560 NLSSK
+1560 MATIFWETLFSGGFSFSTGTIASI
-1565 LVLSGE
+1565 LSGAL
-1571 GLNPLDWKIKSNAKL
+1571 GKK
-1586 KSNYTGLSAT
+1586 
-1596 GSLIVDKNGLGY
+1596 IVDGNFMKNITEL
-1608 SGGVGGTS
+1608 
-1616 GTMPFKL
+1616 L
-1623 PDNTV
+1623 
-1628 IEDFGSINW
+1628 
-1637 SLVYEGEFADWKQ
+1637 EGCLE
-1650 VGEGVISLAAIVA
+1650 
-1663 LVVLVVDDG
+1663 
-1672 TGIGALDNTFIP
+1672 
-1684 GILTYLSSHL
+1684 
-1694 PALAEGLMKGFGILI
+1694 
-1709 PATCTS
+1709 

>member
-1 MKRVFQVSEITTLCN
+1 MKRVFQVSEISTLCN

-42 LAEVPGEVRHYGAVS
+42 LAEVPGEVRHYDAVS
-57 SVSELRSALKTE
+57 SASELRSALKTE

-101 ELVGV
+101 ELMGV

-113 LEEMEQFLIH
+113 LEEIEQFLIH

-150 AEKAVEKLMANIKGA
+150 AATAVEKLMANIKGA

-257 ASEGTLEKAEDGY
+257 ASEGVLEKAEEGY

-303 EMEAP
+303 ETEAP

-324 SYDAEGKLERVE
+324 SYGADGMLERVE
-336 DHTGRSLSYKYQG
+336 DHTGRCLSYQYQG
-349 GLLKEVTLPDGN
+349 GLLKEVRLPDGN

-373 EHVENPRGI
+373 EQVENQRGI

-425 RVIYVHDDKY
+425 RVTYVHDDKY

-444 GEERFTYNQNN
+444 GEERFAYNQNN

-490 ILYGKKNQPTGIR
+490 ILYGKKNQPTGIK

-533 TYTVSGW
+533 TYTASGW

-550 RIRLFY
+550 RISLSY

-565 EDAQGNMTRYGY
+565 EDALGNVTRYAY

-589 KGNVTRYTYDVMGNV
+589 KGNVTKYAYDVMGNV
-604 TCVENAEGNCQ
+604 TYVENAEGNCQ

-657 LLAYD
+657 LLTYD

-670 TTPDGARTTYLYNE
+670 TASDGARTTYLYNE

-725 ALGRVVEVNGEEGLH
+725 ALGRAVEVTGEEGLH

-779 GESRCY
+779 GESRHY

-896 QLVKVTDALGNE
+896 QLAKVTDALGNE
-908 TEYQYDACDRLIEIR
+908 TQYRYDACDRLIEIC
-923 QYGAEGSLKE
+923 QYGEKADQEF
-933 DTEGSGMDTDLL
+933 L
-945 EAEKQNGRNRLC
+945 EAEERNRRGRRC
-957 QVTRYT
+957 QVTRYH
-963 RDLRGQ
+963 RDIRGQ
-969 VTETMDALGQKEVYT
+969 ITEVTDAMGQKETYT

-989 QLLSKLDK
+989 QLLGKLDK

-1029 LRQLLEVQD
+1029 LRQLTEIQD

-1045 TPDALGRAKKVQ
+1045 TPDALGRAEKVQ
-1057 YPDEREVS
+1057 YPDGREVS

-1070 AGKRRSM
+1070 AGERRSL

-1084 VFYGYDEQLRL
+1084 VFYGYDEQFRL
-1095 SELKEGDSVITYAYD
+1095 SELKEGDSIITYGYD
-1110 PLGRLCEKQFPN
+1110 PVGRLCEKQFPN
-1122 GTKTTYAYDKKDQLT
+1122 GTKTTYRYDRKDQVT
-1137 ELVHQDQEGVID
+1137 ELVHRDKEGILD

-1158 GNKSG
+1158 GNKTG
-1163 ITKERRGLERES
+1163 ITKERRGLEQES
-1175 GHYRYGYDALGR
+1175 GSYTYGYDALGR
-1187 LAEIQKDGE
+1187 LSEIQKDGK
-1196 VQTRYGYDAF
+1196 VQTQYGYDAF
-1206 GNRTWKE
+1206 GNRIWKE
-1213 EKGEKTSYQYNAL
+1213 ESRERTSYQYNDL

-1234 GETRREYGYDKRGN
+1234 GEIRKEYGYDKRGN
-1248 LTGIQE
+1248 LTSILE
-1254 NGAWKKQYVYGALNR
+1254 NGTWKKQYVYGAINR

-1293 KQEGVLPKEKLEK
+1293 KQDGIIPKEKLEK
-1306 LDPQSRIGMEI
+1306 LDPQNRIGMEI

-1341 ENQSQRYFWDGNV
+1341 ENRSQRYFWDGNV
-1354 AAYEENGERNYYL
+1354 AVYEENGERNYYL

-1377 EDSVGTIKERY
+1377 EDSAGNLRESY

-1423 QAREYLEEKGRF
+1423 QAREYLAENGRF
-1435 AGQDLIAGFMDLPF
+1435 AGQDLIVGFMDLPF
-1449 SMNRYSYCFNAPMIL
+1449 SMNRYSYCFNAPMVL

-1469 AWPSW
+1469 EWPSL
-1474 SDIINGLESVEN
+1474 SDIGKGIQNG
-1486 TIKDVVSDVAHS
+1486 IKDVGNAINKGVQKVWETGQKAVKTAVDWVDEHKTELVAVGIMTGAVVAIASGGVIAATVGAGVLIGGGIGGISNIVSGSGNFTNGFIGGSVNGFITVFGTTS
-1498 LNENVIKKYIIGID
+1498 LAINPFAANAA
-1512 KVIYKENLG
+1512 G
-1521 GATYEVTEHEGAD
+1521 GAMGSVLTDILNNKD
-1534 LFVLKKS
+1534 LPLKEQKS
-1541 MSGEFLGWSL
+1541 TIEILISAIASSGTQAVIGGGLAKIWDKATLGRT
-1551 NINIGNSKK
+1551 IGNSKGWDK
-1560 NLSSK
+1560 MATIFWETLFSGGFSFSTGTIASI
-1565 LVLSGE
+1565 LSGAL
-1571 GLNPLDWKIKSNAKL
+1571 GKK
-1586 KSNYTGLSAT
+1586 
-1596 GSLIVDKNGLGY
+1596 IVDGNFMKNITEL
-1608 SGGVGGTS
+1608 
-1616 GTMPFKL
+1616 L
-1623 PDNTV
+1623 
-1628 IEDFGSINW
+1628 
-1637 SLVYEGEFADWKQ
+1637 EGCLE
-1650 VGEGVISLAAIVA
+1650 
-1663 LVVLVVDDG
+1663 
-1672 TGIGALDNTFIP
+1672 
-1684 GILTYLSSHL
+1684 
-1694 PALAEGLMKGFGILI
+1694 
-1709 PATCTS
+1709 

>member
-42 LAEVPGEVRHYGAVS
+42 LAEVPGEVRHYGAVY

-69 KMEEALTK
+69 KIEDALTK
-77 LENCRQRACELIPAA
+77 LENCRVRACELIPAA

-101 ELVGV
+101 ELMGV

-150 AEKAVEKLMANIKGA
+150 AATAVEKLMANIKGA
-165 ETICHAFSKDPVNL
+165 ETICHVFSKDPVNL

-209 GREGVLGK
+209 DRSGVLGK

-303 EMEAP
+303 ETEAP
-308 FRLVKAEKDT
+308 FHLVKAEKDT

-324 SYDAEGKLERVE
+324 SYGADGMLERVE
-336 DHTGRSLSYKYQG
+336 DHVGRCLSYQYQG

-373 EHVENPRGI
+373 EQVENPRGI

-409 YDAEKKTV
+409 YDAEKKAV

-444 GEERFTYNQNN
+444 GEERFAYNQNN

-490 ILYGKKNQPTGIR
+490 IRYGEKNQPTGIK

-533 TYTVSGW
+533 TYTASGW

-550 RIRLFY
+550 RISLSY

-565 EDAQGNMTRYGY
+565 EDALGNVTRYAY

-589 KGNVTRYTYDVMGNV
+589 KGNVTKYAYDVMGNV
-604 TCVENAEGNCQ
+604 TCVENAEGNRQ

-657 LLAYD
+657 LLTYD

-670 TTPDGARTTYLYNE
+670 TASDGARTTYLYNE

-725 ALGRVVEVNGEEGLH
+725 ALGRAVEVTGEEGLH

-779 GESRCY
+779 GESRHY

-896 QLVKVTDALGNE
+896 QLAKVTDALGNE
-908 TEYQYDACDRLIEIR
+908 TQYRYDACDRLIEIC
-923 QYGAEGSLKE
+923 QYGEKADQEF
-933 DTEGSGMDTDLL
+933 L
-945 EAEKQNGRNRLC
+945 EAEERNRRGRRC
-957 QVTRYT
+957 QVTRYH
-963 RDLRGQ
+963 RDIRGQ
-969 VTETMDALGQKEVYT
+969 ITEVTDAMGQKETYT

-989 QLLSKLDK
+989 QLLGKLDK

-1029 LRQLLEVQD
+1029 LRQLTEIQD

-1045 TPDALGRAKKVQ
+1045 TPDALGRAEKVQ
-1057 YPDEREVS
+1057 YPDGREVS

-1070 AGKRRSM
+1070 AGERRSL

-1084 VFYGYDEQLRL
+1084 VFYGYDEQFRL
-1095 SELKEGDSVITYAYD
+1095 SELKEGDSIITYGYD
-1110 PLGRLCEKQFPN
+1110 PVGRLCEKQFPN
-1122 GTKTTYAYDKKDQLT
+1122 GTKTTYRYDRKDQVT
-1137 ELVHQDQEGVID
+1137 ELVHRDKEGILD

-1158 GNKSG
+1158 GNKTG
-1163 ITKERRGLERES
+1163 ITKERRGLEQES
-1175 GHYRYGYDALGR
+1175 GSYTYGYDALGR
-1187 LAEIQKDGE
+1187 LSEIQKDGK
-1196 VQTRYGYDAF
+1196 VQTQYGYDAF
-1206 GNRTWKE
+1206 GNRIWKE
-1213 EKGEKTSYQYNAL
+1213 ESRERTSYQYNGL

-1234 GETRREYGYDKRGN
+1234 GEIRKEYGYDKRGN
-1248 LTGIQE
+1248 LTSILE
-1254 NGAWKKQYVYGALNR
+1254 NGTWKKQYVYGAINR

-1306 LDPQSRIGMEI
+1306 LDPQRRIGMEI
-1317 GNSRQITYTLDLT
+1317 GNSRQITYALDLT
-1330 RQYYNLLERTE
+1330 RQYHNLLERTE
-1341 ENQSQRYFWDGNV
+1341 ESKSQRYFWDGNV

-1377 EDSVGTIKERY
+1377 EDSAGTLLESY
-1388 GYGAFGEDLYQNQGE
+1388 GYGAFGEDLYQNQGK
-1403 IQPFGYTGYQRDEI
+1403 IQPFGYTGYQRDEVS
-1417 AGTYYA
+1417 GTYYA
-1423 QAREYLEEKGRF
+1423 QAREYLAESGRF
-1435 AGQDLIAGFMDLPF
+1435 AGQDIMTGTVKYPETFNLYKYSFNQPLKYIDPSGETEEEFCENISTAF
-1449 SMNRYSYCFNAPMIL
+1449 SRYGEQFIESVSSPQNWGLWA
-1464 VDLDG
+1464 LDG
-1469 AWPSW
+1469 SFAALEVYKQITKHIPQFKTNANNKTLVNI
-1474 SDIINGLESVEN
+1474 SDSVNYKGGRGGVRRISKAKLLQQDSSLGEAYRTQMKLDKLSKGLVCLNGAVSFISEYNSNPDLSVKEKIVNSSVEATWSIGSSVAIGSALGSLLPGAG
-1486 TIKDVVSDVAHS
+1486 TIVGAIGGFVVGTAASILIDGIAKTKWFDGGTKSV
-1498 LNENVIKKYIIGID
+1498 LDYVKQGVNKVVDGIGD
-1512 KVIYKENLG
+1512 AFSG
-1521 GATYEVTEHEGAD
+1521 
-1534 LFVLKKS
+1534 F
-1541 MSGEFLGWSL
+1541 GEF
-1551 NINIGNSKK
+1551 
-1560 NLSSK
+1560 
-1565 LVLSGE
+1565 V
-1571 GLNPLDWKIKSNAKL
+1571 
-1586 KSNYTGLSAT
+1586 
-1596 GSLIVDKNGLGY
+1596 
-1608 SGGVGGTS
+1608 
-1616 GTMPFKL
+1616 
-1623 PDNTV
+1623 
-1628 IEDFGSINW
+1628 FG
-1637 SLVYEGEFADWKQ
+1637 
-1650 VGEGVISLAAIVA
+1650 
-1663 LVVLVVDDG
+1663 
-1672 TGIGALDNTFIP
+1672 
-1684 GILTYLSSHL
+1684 
-1694 PALAEGLMKGFGILI
+1694 
-1709 PATCTS
+1709 

>member
-42 LAEVPGEVRHYGAVS
+42 LAEVPGEVRHYGAVY

-69 KMEEALTK
+69 KIEDALTK
-77 LENCRQRACELIPAA
+77 LENCRVRACELIPAA

-101 ELVGV
+101 ELMGV

-165 ETICHAFSKDPVNL
+165 ETICHVFSKDPVNL

-194 GREPFVFRRFYNAIN
+194 GREAFVFRRFYNAIN
-209 GREGVLGK
+209 DRSGVLGK

-303 EMEAP
+303 ETEAP
-308 FRLVKAEKDT
+308 FHLVKAEKDT

-324 SYDAEGKLERVE
+324 SYGADGMLERVE
-336 DHTGRSLSYKYQG
+336 DHVGRCLSYQYQG

-373 EHVENPRGI
+373 EQVENQRGI

-409 YDAEKKTV
+409 YDAEKKAV

-444 GEERFTYNQNN
+444 GEERFAYNQNN

-490 ILYGKKNQPTGIR
+490 IRYGEKNQPTGIR

-533 TYTVSGW
+533 TYTASGW

-550 RIRLFY
+550 RISLSY

-565 EDAQGNMTRYGY
+565 EDALGNVTRYAY

-589 KGNVTRYTYDVMGNV
+589 KGNVTKYAYDVMGNV
-604 TCVENAEGNCQ
+604 TCVENAEGNRQ

-657 LLAYD
+657 LLTYD

-670 TTPDGARTTYLYNE
+670 TAPDGARTTYLYNE

-725 ALGRVVEVNGEEGLH
+725 ALGRAVEVTGEEGLH

-779 GESRCY
+779 GESRHY

-896 QLVKVTDALGNE
+896 QLAKVTDALGNE
-908 TEYQYDACDRLIEIR
+908 TQYRYDACDRLIEIC
-923 QYGAEGSLKE
+923 QYGEKADQEF
-933 DTEGSGMDTDLL
+933 L
-945 EAEKQNGRNRLC
+945 EAEERNRRGRRC
-957 QVTRYT
+957 QVTRYH
-963 RDLRGQ
+963 RDIRGQ
-969 VTETMDALGQKEVYT
+969 ITEVTDAMGQKETYT

-989 QLLSKLDK
+989 QLLGKLDK

-1029 LRQLLEVQD
+1029 LRQLTEIQD

-1045 TPDALGRAKKVQ
+1045 TPDALGRAEKVQ
-1057 YPDEREVS
+1057 YPDGREVS

-1070 AGKRRSM
+1070 AGERRSL

-1084 VFYGYDEQLRL
+1084 VFYGYDEQFRL
-1095 SELKEGDSVITYAYD
+1095 SELKEGDSIITYGYD
-1110 PLGRLCEKQFPN
+1110 PVGRLCEKQFPN
-1122 GTKTTYAYDKKDQLT
+1122 GTKTTYRYDRKDQVT
-1137 ELVHQDQEGVID
+1137 ELVHRDKEGILD

-1158 GNKSG
+1158 GNKTG
-1163 ITKERRGLERES
+1163 ITKERRGLEQES
-1175 GHYRYGYDALGR
+1175 GSYTYGYDALGR
-1187 LAEIQKDGE
+1187 LSEIQKDGK
-1196 VQTRYGYDAF
+1196 VQTQYGYDAF
-1206 GNRTWKE
+1206 GNRIWKE
-1213 EKGEKTSYQYNAL
+1213 ESRERTSYQYNDL

-1234 GETRREYGYDKRGN
+1234 GEIRKEYGYDKRGN
-1248 LTGIQE
+1248 LTSILE
-1254 NGAWKKQYVYGALNR
+1254 NGTWKKQYVYGAINR

-1306 LDPQSRIGMEI
+1306 LDPQRRIGMEI
-1317 GNSRQITYTLDLT
+1317 GNSRQITYALDLT
-1330 RQYYNLLERTE
+1330 RQYHNLLERTE
-1341 ENQSQRYFWDGNV
+1341 ESKSQRYFWDGNV

-1377 EDSVGTIKERY
+1377 EDSAGTLLESY
-1388 GYGAFGEDLYQNQGE
+1388 GYGAFGEDLYQNQGK
-1403 IQPFGYTGYQRDEI
+1403 IQPFGYTGYQRDEVS
-1417 AGTYYA
+1417 GTYYA
-1423 QAREYLEEKGRF
+1423 QAREYLAESGRF
-1435 AGQDLIAGFMDLPF
+1435 AGQDIMTGTVKYPETFNLYKYSFNQPLKYIDPSGETEEEFCENISTAF
-1449 SMNRYSYCFNAPMIL
+1449 SRYGEQFIESVSSPQNWGLWA
-1464 VDLDG
+1464 LDG
-1469 AWPSW
+1469 SFAALEVYKQITKHIPQFKTNANNKTLVNI
-1474 SDIINGLESVEN
+1474 SDSVNYKGGRGGVRRISKAKLLQQDSSLGEAYRTQMKLDKLSKGLVCLNGAVSFISEYNSNPDLSVKEKIVNSSVEATWSIGSSVAIGSALGSLLPGAG
-1486 TIKDVVSDVAHS
+1486 TIVGAIGGFVVGTAASILIDGIAKTKWFDGGTKSV
-1498 LNENVIKKYIIGID
+1498 LDYVKQGVNKVVDGIGD
-1512 KVIYKENLG
+1512 AFSG
-1521 GATYEVTEHEGAD
+1521 
-1534 LFVLKKS
+1534 F
-1541 MSGEFLGWSL
+1541 GEF
-1551 NINIGNSKK
+1551 
-1560 NLSSK
+1560 
-1565 LVLSGE
+1565 V
-1571 GLNPLDWKIKSNAKL
+1571 
-1586 KSNYTGLSAT
+1586 
-1596 GSLIVDKNGLGY
+1596 
-1608 SGGVGGTS
+1608 
-1616 GTMPFKL
+1616 
-1623 PDNTV
+1623 
-1628 IEDFGSINW
+1628 FG
-1637 SLVYEGEFADWKQ
+1637 
-1650 VGEGVISLAAIVA
+1650 
-1663 LVVLVVDDG
+1663 
-1672 TGIGALDNTFIP
+1672 
-1684 GILTYLSSHL
+1684 
-1694 PALAEGLMKGFGILI
+1694 
-1709 PATCTS
+1709 

>member
-1 MKRVFQVSEITTLCN
+1 MKRVFQVSEISTLCN

-42 LAEVPGEVRHYGAVS
+42 LAEVPGEVRHYDAVS
-57 SVSELRSALKTE
+57 SASELRSALKTE
-69 KMEEALTK
+69 KIEEALTK

-101 ELVGV
+101 ELMGV

-113 LEEMEQFLIH
+113 LEEIEQFLIH

-150 AEKAVEKLMANIKGA
+150 AATAVEKLMANIKGA

-209 GREGVLGK
+209 GREGVLGR

-303 EMEAP
+303 ETEAP

-324 SYDAEGKLERVE
+324 SYGADGMLERVE
-336 DHTGRSLSYKYQG
+336 DHTGRCLSYQYQG
-349 GLLKEVTLPDGN
+349 GLLKEVRLPDGN

-373 EHVENPRGI
+373 EQVENQRGI

-425 RVIYVHDDKY
+425 RVTYVHDDKY

-444 GEERFTYNQNN
+444 GEERFAYNQNN

-490 ILYGKKNQPTGIR
+490 ILYGKKNQPTGIK

-533 TYTVSGW
+533 TYTASGW

-550 RIRLFY
+550 RISLSY

-565 EDAQGNMTRYGY
+565 EDALGNVTRYAY

-589 KGNVTRYTYDVMGNV
+589 KGNVTKYAYDVMGNV
-604 TCVENAEGNCQ
+604 TCVENAEGNRQ

-632 GASIQREYNVLN
+632 GASIQMEYNVLN

-657 LLAYD
+657 LLTYD

-670 TTPDGARTTYLYNE
+670 TASDGARTTYLYNE

-725 ALGRVVEVNGEEGLH
+725 ALGRAVEVTGEEGLH

-779 GESRCY
+779 GESRHY

-852 MDRITEITGSEGE
+852 MGRITEITGSEGE

-896 QLVKVTDALGNE
+896 QLAKVTDALGNE
-908 TEYQYDACDRLIEIR
+908 TQYRYDACDRLIEIC
-923 QYGAEGSLKE
+923 QYGEKADQEF
-933 DTEGSGMDTDLL
+933 L
-945 EAEKQNGRNRLC
+945 EAEERNRRGRRC
-957 QVTRYT
+957 QVTRYH
-963 RDLRGQ
+963 RDIRGQ
-969 VTETMDALGQKEVYT
+969 ITEVTDAMGQKETYT

-989 QLLSKLDK
+989 QLLGKLDK

-1029 LRQLLEVQD
+1029 LRQLTEIQD

-1045 TPDALGRAKKVQ
+1045 TPDALGRAEKVQ
-1057 YPDEREVS
+1057 YPDGREVS

-1070 AGKRRSM
+1070 AGERRSL

-1084 VFYGYDEQLRL
+1084 VFYGYDEQFRL
-1095 SELKEGDSVITYAYD
+1095 SELKEGDSIITYGYD
-1110 PLGRLCEKQFPN
+1110 PVGRLCEKQFPN
-1122 GTKTTYAYDKKDQLT
+1122 GTKTTYRYDRKDQVT
-1137 ELVHQDQEGVID
+1137 ELVHRDKEGILD

-1158 GNKSG
+1158 GNKTG
-1163 ITKERRGLERES
+1163 ITKERRGLEQES
-1175 GHYRYGYDALGR
+1175 GSYTYGYDALGR
-1187 LAEIQKDGE
+1187 LSEIQKDGK
-1196 VQTRYGYDAF
+1196 VQTQYGYDAF
-1206 GNRTWKE
+1206 GNRIWKE
-1213 EKGEKTSYQYNAL
+1213 ESRERTSYQYNDL

-1234 GETRREYGYDKRGN
+1234 GEIRKEYGYDKRGN
-1248 LTGIQE
+1248 LTSILE
-1254 NGAWKKQYVYGALNR
+1254 NGTWKKQYVYGAINR

-1341 ENQSQRYFWDGNV
+1341 ENRSQRYFWDGNV
-1354 AAYEENGERNYYL
+1354 AVYEENGERNYYL

-1377 EDSVGTIKERY
+1377 EDSAGNLRESY

-1423 QAREYLEEKGRF
+1423 QAREYLAENGRF
-1435 AGQDLIAGFMDLPF
+1435 AGQDLIVGFMDLPF
-1449 SMNRYSYCFNAPMIL
+1449 SMNRYSYCFNAPMVL

-1469 AWPSW
+1469 EWPSL
-1474 SDIINGLESVEN
+1474 SDIGKGIQNG
-1486 TIKDVVSDVAHS
+1486 IKDVGNAINKGVQKVWETGQKAVKTAVDWVDEHKTELVAVGIMTGAVVAIASGGVIAATVGAGVLIGGGIGGISNIVSGSGNFTNGFIGGSVNGFITVFGTTS
-1498 LNENVIKKYIIGID
+1498 LAINPFAANAA
-1512 KVIYKENLG
+1512 G
-1521 GATYEVTEHEGAD
+1521 GAMGSVLTDILNNKD
-1534 LFVLKKS
+1534 LPLKEQKS
-1541 MSGEFLGWSL
+1541 TIEILISAIASSGTQAVIGGGLAKIWDKATLGRT
-1551 NINIGNSKK
+1551 IGNSKGWDK
-1560 NLSSK
+1560 MATIFWETLFSGGFSFSTGTIASI
-1565 LVLSGE
+1565 LSGAL
-1571 GLNPLDWKIKSNAKL
+1571 GKK
-1586 KSNYTGLSAT
+1586 
-1596 GSLIVDKNGLGY
+1596 IVDGNFMKNITEL
-1608 SGGVGGTS
+1608 
-1616 GTMPFKL
+1616 L
-1623 PDNTV
+1623 
-1628 IEDFGSINW
+1628 
-1637 SLVYEGEFADWKQ
+1637 EGCLE
-1650 VGEGVISLAAIVA
+1650 
-1663 LVVLVVDDG
+1663 
-1672 TGIGALDNTFIP
+1672 
-1684 GILTYLSSHL
+1684 
-1694 PALAEGLMKGFGILI
+1694 
-1709 PATCTS
+1709 

>member
-1 MKRVFQVSEITTLCN
+1 MKRVFQVSEISTLCN

-42 LAEVPGEVRHYGAVS
+42 LAEVPGEVRHYDAVS
-57 SVSELRSALKTE
+57 SASELRSALKTE
-69 KMEEALTK
+69 KIEEALTK

-101 ELVGV
+101 ELMGV

-113 LEEMEQFLIH
+113 LEEIEQFLIH

-150 AEKAVEKLMANIKGA
+150 AATAVEKLMANIKGA

-257 ASEGTLEKAEDGY
+257 ASEGVLEKAEEGY
-270 TYRTREQKV
+270 MYRTREQKV

-303 EMEAP
+303 ETEAP

-324 SYDAEGKLERVE
+324 SYGADGMLERVE
-336 DHTGRSLSYKYQG
+336 DHTGRCLSYQYQG
-349 GLLKEVTLPDGN
+349 GLLKEVRLPDGN

-373 EHVENPRGI
+373 EQVENQRGI

-425 RVIYVHDDKY
+425 RVTYVHDDKY

-444 GEERFTYNQNN
+444 GEERFAYNQNN

-490 ILYGKKNQPTGIR
+490 ILYGKKNQPTGIK

-533 TYTVSGW
+533 TYTASGW

-550 RIRLFY
+550 RISLSY

-565 EDAQGNMTRYGY
+565 EDALGNVTRYAY

-589 KGNVTRYTYDVMGNV
+589 KGNVTKYAYDVMGNV
-604 TCVENAEGNCQ
+604 TCVENAEGNRQ

-632 GASIQREYNVLN
+632 GASIQMEYNVLN

-657 LLAYD
+657 LLTYD

-670 TTPDGARTTYLYNE
+670 TASDGARTTYLYNE

-725 ALGRVVEVNGEEGLH
+725 ALGRAVEVTGEEGLH

-779 GESRCY
+779 GESRHY

-852 MDRITEITGSEGE
+852 MGRITEITGSEGE

-896 QLVKVTDALGNE
+896 QLAKVTDALGNE
-908 TEYQYDACDRLIEIR
+908 TQYRYDACDRLIEIC
-923 QYGAEGSLKE
+923 QYGEKADQEF
-933 DTEGSGMDTDLL
+933 L
-945 EAEKQNGRNRLC
+945 EAEERNRRGRRC
-957 QVTRYT
+957 QVTRYH
-963 RDLRGQ
+963 RDIRGQ
-969 VTETMDALGQKEVYT
+969 ITEVTDAMGQKETYT

-989 QLLSKLDK
+989 QLLGKLDK

-1029 LRQLLEVQD
+1029 LRQLTEIQD

-1045 TPDALGRAKKVQ
+1045 TPDALGRAEKVQ
-1057 YPDEREVS
+1057 YPDGREVS

-1070 AGKRRSM
+1070 AGERRSL

-1084 VFYGYDEQLRL
+1084 VFYGYDEQFRL
-1095 SELKEGDSVITYAYD
+1095 SELKEGDSIITYGYD
-1110 PLGRLCEKQFPN
+1110 PVGRLCEKQFPN
-1122 GTKTTYAYDKKDQLT
+1122 GTKTTYRYDRKDQVT
-1137 ELVHQDQEGVID
+1137 ELVHRDKEGILD

-1158 GNKSG
+1158 GNKTG
-1163 ITKERRGLERES
+1163 ITKERRGLEQES
-1175 GHYRYGYDALGR
+1175 GSYTYGYDALGR
-1187 LAEIQKDGE
+1187 LSEIQKDGK
-1196 VQTRYGYDAF
+1196 VQTQYGYDAF
-1206 GNRTWKE
+1206 GNRIWKE
-1213 EKGEKTSYQYNAL
+1213 ESRERTSYQYNDL

-1234 GETRREYGYDKRGN
+1234 GEIRKEYGYDKRGN
-1248 LTGIQE
+1248 LTSILE
-1254 NGAWKKQYVYGALNR
+1254 NGTWKKQYVYGAINR

-1341 ENQSQRYFWDGNV
+1341 ENRSQRYFWDGNV
-1354 AAYEENGERNYYL
+1354 AVYEENGERNYYL

-1377 EDSVGTIKERY
+1377 EDSAGNLRESY

-1423 QAREYLEEKGRF
+1423 QAREYLAENGRF
-1435 AGQDLIAGFMDLPF
+1435 AGQDLIVGFMDLPF
-1449 SMNRYSYCFNAPMIL
+1449 SMNRYSYCFNAPMVL

-1469 AWPSW
+1469 EWPSL
-1474 SDIINGLESVEN
+1474 SDIGKGIQNG
-1486 TIKDVVSDVAHS
+1486 IKDVGNAINKGVQKVWETGQKAVKTAVDWVDEHKTELVAVGIMTGAVVAIASGGVIAATVGAGVLIGGGIGGISNIVSGSGNFTNGFIGGSVNGFITVFGTTS
-1498 LNENVIKKYIIGID
+1498 LAINPFAANAA
-1512 KVIYKENLG
+1512 G
-1521 GATYEVTEHEGAD
+1521 GAMGSVLTDILNNKD
-1534 LFVLKKS
+1534 LPLKEQKS
-1541 MSGEFLGWSL
+1541 TIEILISAIASSGTQAVIGGGLAKIWDKATLGRT
-1551 NINIGNSKK
+1551 IGNSKGWDK
-1560 NLSSK
+1560 MATIFWETLFSGGFSFSTGTIASI
-1565 LVLSGE
+1565 LSGAL
-1571 GLNPLDWKIKSNAKL
+1571 GKK
-1586 KSNYTGLSAT
+1586 
-1596 GSLIVDKNGLGY
+1596 IVDGNFMKNITEL
-1608 SGGVGGTS
+1608 
-1616 GTMPFKL
+1616 L
-1623 PDNTV
+1623 
-1628 IEDFGSINW
+1628 
-1637 SLVYEGEFADWKQ
+1637 EGCLE
-1650 VGEGVISLAAIVA
+1650 
-1663 LVVLVVDDG
+1663 
-1672 TGIGALDNTFIP
+1672 
-1684 GILTYLSSHL
+1684 
-1694 PALAEGLMKGFGILI
+1694 
-1709 PATCTS
+1709 

>member
-42 LAEVPGEVRHYGAVS
+42 LAEVPGEVRHYDAVS
-57 SVSELRSALKTE
+57 SASELRSALKTE
-69 KMEEALTK
+69 KIEEALTK

-101 ELVGV
+101 ELMGV

-150 AEKAVEKLMANIKGA
+150 AATAVEKLMANIKGA

-188 TDLEVG
+188 TDQEVG

-303 EMEAP
+303 ETEAP

-324 SYDAEGKLERVE
+324 SYGADGMLERVE
-336 DHTGRSLSYKYQG
+336 DHTGRCLSYQYQG
-349 GLLKEVTLPDGN
+349 GLLKEVRLPDGN

-373 EHVENPRGI
+373 EQVENQRGI

-409 YDAEKKTV
+409 YDAEKKAV

-444 GEERFTYNQNN
+444 GEERFAYNQNN

-490 ILYGKKNQPTGIR
+490 IRYGEKNQPTGIK

-533 TYTVSGW
+533 TYTASGW

-550 RIRLFY
+550 RISLSY

-565 EDAQGNMTRYGY
+565 EDALGNVTRYAY

-589 KGNVTRYTYDVMGNV
+589 KGNVTKYAYDVMGNV
-604 TCVENAEGNCQ
+604 TCVENAEGNRQ

-657 LLAYD
+657 LLTYD

-670 TTPDGARTTYLYNE
+670 TASDGARTTYLYNE

-725 ALGRVVEVNGEEGLH
+725 ALGRAVEVTGEEGLH

-779 GESRCY
+779 GESRHY

-896 QLVKVTDALGNE
+896 QLAKVTDALGNE
-908 TEYQYDACDRLIEIR
+908 TQYRYDACDRLIEIC
-923 QYGAEGSLKE
+923 QYGEKADQEF
-933 DTEGSGMDTDLL
+933 L
-945 EAEKQNGRNRLC
+945 EAEERNRRGRRC
-957 QVTRYT
+957 QVTRYH
-963 RDLRGQ
+963 RDIRGQ
-969 VTETMDALGQKEVYT
+969 ITEVTDAMGQKETYT

-989 QLLSKLDK
+989 QLLGKLDK

-1029 LRQLLEVQD
+1029 LRQLTEIQD

-1045 TPDALGRAKKVQ
+1045 TPDALGRAEKVQ
-1057 YPDEREVS
+1057 YPDGREVS

-1070 AGKRRSM
+1070 AGERRSL

-1084 VFYGYDEQLRL
+1084 VFYGYDEQFRL
-1095 SELKEGDSVITYAYD
+1095 SELKEGDSIITYGYD
-1110 PLGRLCEKQFPN
+1110 PVGRLCEKQFPN
-1122 GTKTTYAYDKKDQLT
+1122 GTKTTYRYDRKDQVT
-1137 ELVHQDQEGVID
+1137 ELVHRDKEGILD

-1158 GNKSG
+1158 GNKTG
-1163 ITKERRGLERES
+1163 ITKERRGLEQES
-1175 GHYRYGYDALGR
+1175 GSYTYGYDALGR
-1187 LAEIQKDGE
+1187 LSEIQKDGK
-1196 VQTRYGYDAF
+1196 VQTQYGYDAF
-1206 GNRTWKE
+1206 GNRIWKE
-1213 EKGEKTSYQYNAL
+1213 ESRERTSYQYNDL

-1234 GETRREYGYDKRGN
+1234 GEIRKEYGYDKRGN
-1248 LTGIQE
+1248 LTSILE
-1254 NGAWKKQYVYGALNR
+1254 NGTWKKQYVYGAINR

-1306 LDPQSRIGMEI
+1306 LDPQRRIGMEI
-1317 GNSRQITYTLDLT
+1317 GNSRQITYALDLT
-1330 RQYYNLLERTE
+1330 RQYHNLLERTE
-1341 ENQSQRYFWDGNV
+1341 ESKSQRYFWDGNV

-1377 EDSVGTIKERY
+1377 EDSAGTLLESY
-1388 GYGAFGEDLYQNQGE
+1388 GYGAFGEDLYQNQGK
-1403 IQPFGYTGYQRDEI
+1403 IQPFGYTGYQRDEVS
-1417 AGTYYA
+1417 GTYYA
-1423 QAREYLEEKGRF
+1423 QAREYLAESGRF
-1435 AGQDLIAGFMDLPF
+1435 AGQDIMTGTVKYPETFNLYKYSFNQPLKYIDPSGETEEEFCENISTAF
-1449 SMNRYSYCFNAPMIL
+1449 SRYGEQFIESVSSPQNWGLWA
-1464 VDLDG
+1464 LDG
-1469 AWPSW
+1469 SFAALEVYKQITKHIPQFKTNANNKTLVNI
-1474 SDIINGLESVEN
+1474 SDSVNYKGGRGGVRRISKAKLLQQDSSLGEAYRTQMKLDKLSKGLVCLNGAVSFISEYNSNPDLSVKEKIVNSSVEATWSIGSSVAIGSALGSLLPGAG
-1486 TIKDVVSDVAHS
+1486 TIVGAIGGFVVGTAASILIDGIAKTKWFDGGTKSV
-1498 LNENVIKKYIIGID
+1498 LDYVKQGVNKVVDGIGD
-1512 KVIYKENLG
+1512 AFSG
-1521 GATYEVTEHEGAD
+1521 
-1534 LFVLKKS
+1534 F
-1541 MSGEFLGWSL
+1541 GEF
-1551 NINIGNSKK
+1551 
-1560 NLSSK
+1560 
-1565 LVLSGE
+1565 V
-1571 GLNPLDWKIKSNAKL
+1571 
-1586 KSNYTGLSAT
+1586 
-1596 GSLIVDKNGLGY
+1596 
-1608 SGGVGGTS
+1608 
-1616 GTMPFKL
+1616 
-1623 PDNTV
+1623 
-1628 IEDFGSINW
+1628 FG
-1637 SLVYEGEFADWKQ
+1637 
-1650 VGEGVISLAAIVA
+1650 
-1663 LVVLVVDDG
+1663 
-1672 TGIGALDNTFIP
+1672 
-1684 GILTYLSSHL
+1684 
-1694 PALAEGLMKGFGILI
+1694 
-1709 PATCTS
+1709 

>member
-42 LAEVPGEVRHYGAVS
+42 LAEVPGEVRHYGAVY

-69 KMEEALTK
+69 KIEDALTK
-77 LENCRQRACELIPAA
+77 LENCRVRACELIPAA

-101 ELVGV
+101 ELMGV

-165 ETICHAFSKDPVNL
+165 ETICHVFSKDPVNL

-194 GREPFVFRRFYNAIN
+194 GREAFVFRRFYNAIN
-209 GREGVLGK
+209 DRSGVLGK

-303 EMEAP
+303 ETEAP

-324 SYDAEGKLERVE
+324 SYGADGMLERVE
-336 DHTGRSLSYKYQG
+336 DHVGRCLSYQYQG

-373 EHVENPRGI
+373 EQVENQRGI

-409 YDAEKKTV
+409 YDAEKKAV

-444 GEERFTYNQNN
+444 GEERFAYNQNN

-490 ILYGKKNQPTGIR
+490 IRYGEKNQPTGIK

-533 TYTVSGW
+533 TYTASGW

-550 RIRLFY
+550 RISLSY

-565 EDAQGNMTRYGY
+565 EDALGNVTRYAY

-589 KGNVTRYTYDVMGNV
+589 KGNVTKYAYDVMGNV
-604 TCVENAEGNCQ
+604 TCVENAEGNRQ

-657 LLAYD
+657 LLTYD

-670 TTPDGARTTYLYNE
+670 TASDGARTTYLYNE

-725 ALGRVVEVNGEEGLH
+725 ALGRAVEVTGEEGLH

-779 GESRCY
+779 GESRHY

-896 QLVKVTDALGNE
+896 QLAKVTDALGNE
-908 TEYQYDACDRLIEIR
+908 TQYRYDACDRLIEIC
-923 QYGAEGSLKE
+923 QYGEKADQEF
-933 DTEGSGMDTDLL
+933 L
-945 EAEKQNGRNRLC
+945 EAEERNRRGRRC
-957 QVTRYT
+957 QVTRYH
-963 RDLRGQ
+963 RDIRGQ
-969 VTETMDALGQKEVYT
+969 ITEVTDAMGQKETYT

-989 QLLSKLDK
+989 QLLGKLDK

-1029 LRQLLEVQD
+1029 LRQLTEIQD

-1045 TPDALGRAKKVQ
+1045 TPDALGRAEKVQ
-1057 YPDEREVS
+1057 YPDGREVS

-1070 AGKRRSM
+1070 AGERRSL

-1084 VFYGYDEQLRL
+1084 VFYGYDEQFRL
-1095 SELKEGDSVITYAYD
+1095 SELKEGDSIITYGYD
-1110 PLGRLCEKQFPN
+1110 PVGRLCEKQFPN
-1122 GTKTTYAYDKKDQLT
+1122 GTKTTYRYDRKDQVT
-1137 ELVHQDQEGVID
+1137 ELVHRDKEGILD

-1158 GNKSG
+1158 GNKTG
-1163 ITKERRGLERES
+1163 ITKERRGLEQES
-1175 GHYRYGYDALGR
+1175 GSYTYGYDALGR
-1187 LAEIQKDGE
+1187 LSEIQKDGK
-1196 VQTRYGYDAF
+1196 VQTQYGYDAF
-1206 GNRTWKE
+1206 GNRIWKE
-1213 EKGEKTSYQYNAL
+1213 ESRERTSYQYNDL

-1234 GETRREYGYDKRGN
+1234 GEIRKEYGYDKRGN
-1248 LTGIQE
+1248 LTSILE
-1254 NGAWKKQYVYGALNR
+1254 NGTWKKQYVYGAINR

-1306 LDPQSRIGMEI
+1306 LDPQRRIGMEI
-1317 GNSRQITYTLDLT
+1317 GNSRQITYALDLT
-1330 RQYYNLLERTE
+1330 RQYHNLLERTE
-1341 ENQSQRYFWDGNV
+1341 ESKSQRYFWDGNV

-1377 EDSVGTIKERY
+1377 EDSAGTLLESY
-1388 GYGAFGEDLYQNQGE
+1388 GYGAFGEDLYQNQGK
-1403 IQPFGYTGYQRDEI
+1403 IQPFGYTGYQRDEVS
-1417 AGTYYA
+1417 GTYYA
-1423 QAREYLEEKGRF
+1423 QAREYLAESGRF
-1435 AGQDLIAGFMDLPF
+1435 AGQDIMTGTVKYPETFNLYKYSFNQPLKYIDPSGETEEEFCENISTAF
-1449 SMNRYSYCFNAPMIL
+1449 SRYGEQFIESVSSPQNWGLWA
-1464 VDLDG
+1464 LDG
-1469 AWPSW
+1469 SFAALEVYKQITKHIPQFKTNANNKTLVNI
-1474 SDIINGLESVEN
+1474 SDSVNYKGGRGGVRRISKAKLLQQDSSLGEAYRTQMKLDKLSKGLVCLNGAVSFISEYNSNPDLSVKEKIVNSSVEATWSIGSSVAIGSALGSLLPGAG
-1486 TIKDVVSDVAHS
+1486 TIVGAIGGFVVGTAASILIDGIAKTKWFDGGTKSV
-1498 LNENVIKKYIIGID
+1498 LDYVKQGVNKVVDGIGD
-1512 KVIYKENLG
+1512 AFSG
-1521 GATYEVTEHEGAD
+1521 
-1534 LFVLKKS
+1534 F
-1541 MSGEFLGWSL
+1541 GEF
-1551 NINIGNSKK
+1551 
-1560 NLSSK
+1560 
-1565 LVLSGE
+1565 V
-1571 GLNPLDWKIKSNAKL
+1571 
-1586 KSNYTGLSAT
+1586 
-1596 GSLIVDKNGLGY
+1596 
-1608 SGGVGGTS
+1608 
-1616 GTMPFKL
+1616 
-1623 PDNTV
+1623 
-1628 IEDFGSINW
+1628 FG
-1637 SLVYEGEFADWKQ
+1637 
-1650 VGEGVISLAAIVA
+1650 
-1663 LVVLVVDDG
+1663 
-1672 TGIGALDNTFIP
+1672 
-1684 GILTYLSSHL
+1684 
-1694 PALAEGLMKGFGILI
+1694 
-1709 PATCTS
+1709 

>member
-42 LAEVPGEVRHYGAVS
+42 LAEVPGEVRHYDAVS
-57 SVSELRSALKTE
+57 SASELRSALKTE
-69 KMEEALTK
+69 KIEEALTK

-101 ELVGV
+101 ELMGV

-113 LEEMEQFLIH
+113 LEEIEQFLIH

-150 AEKAVEKLMANIKGA
+150 AATAVEKLMANIKGA

-303 EMEAP
+303 ETEAP

-324 SYDAEGKLERVE
+324 SYGADGMLERVE
-336 DHTGRSLSYKYQG
+336 DHTGRCLSYQYQG
-349 GLLKEVTLPDGN
+349 GLLKEVRLPDGN

-373 EHVENPRGI
+373 EQVENQRGI

-425 RVIYVHDDKY
+425 RVTYVHDDKY

-444 GEERFTYNQNN
+444 GEERFAYNQNN

-490 ILYGKKNQPTGIR
+490 ILYGKKNQPTGIK

-533 TYTVSGW
+533 TYTASGW

-550 RIRLFY
+550 RISLSY

-565 EDAQGNMTRYGY
+565 EDALGNVTRYAY

-589 KGNVTRYTYDVMGNV
+589 KGNVTKYAYDVMGNV
-604 TCVENAEGNCQ
+604 TCVENAEGNRQ

-657 LLAYD
+657 LLTYD

-670 TTPDGARTTYLYNE
+670 TASDGARTTYLYNE

-725 ALGRVVEVNGEEGLH
+725 ALGRAVEVTGEEGLH

-779 GESRCY
+779 GESRHY

-896 QLVKVTDALGNE
+896 QLAKVTDALGNE
-908 TEYQYDACDRLIEIR
+908 TQYRYDACDRLIEIC
-923 QYGAEGSLKE
+923 QYGEKADQEF
-933 DTEGSGMDTDLL
+933 L
-945 EAEKQNGRNRLC
+945 EAEERNRRGRRC
-957 QVTRYT
+957 QVTRYH
-963 RDLRGQ
+963 RDIRGQ
-969 VTETMDALGQKEVYT
+969 ITEVTDAMGQKETYT

-989 QLLSKLDK
+989 QLLGKLDK

-1029 LRQLLEVQD
+1029 LRQLTEIQD

-1045 TPDALGRAKKVQ
+1045 TPDALGRAEKVQ
-1057 YPDEREVS
+1057 YPDGREVS

-1070 AGKRRSM
+1070 AGERRSL

-1084 VFYGYDEQLRL
+1084 VFYGYDEQFRL
-1095 SELKEGDSVITYAYD
+1095 SELKEGDSIITYGYD
-1110 PLGRLCEKQFPN
+1110 PVGRLCEKQFPN
-1122 GTKTTYAYDKKDQLT
+1122 GTKTTYRYDRKDQVT
-1137 ELVHQDQEGVID
+1137 ELVHRDKEGILD

-1158 GNKSG
+1158 GNKTG
-1163 ITKERRGLERES
+1163 ITKERRGLEQES
-1175 GHYRYGYDALGR
+1175 GSYTYGYDALGR
-1187 LAEIQKDGE
+1187 LSEIQKDGK
-1196 VQTRYGYDAF
+1196 VQTQYGYDAF
-1206 GNRTWKE
+1206 GNRIWKE
-1213 EKGEKTSYQYNAL
+1213 ESRERTSYQYNDL

-1234 GETRREYGYDKRGN
+1234 GEIRKEYGYDKRGN
-1248 LTGIQE
+1248 LTSILE
-1254 NGAWKKQYVYGALNR
+1254 NGTWKKQYVYGAINR

-1341 ENQSQRYFWDGNV
+1341 ENRSQRYFWDGNV
-1354 AAYEENGERNYYL
+1354 AVYEENGERNYYL

-1377 EDSVGTIKERY
+1377 EDSAGNLRESY

-1423 QAREYLEEKGRF
+1423 QAREYLAENGRF
-1435 AGQDLIAGFMDLPF
+1435 AGQDLIVGFMDLPF
-1449 SMNRYSYCFNAPMIL
+1449 SMNRYSYCFNAPMVL

-1469 AWPSW
+1469 EWPSL
-1474 SDIINGLESVEN
+1474 SDIGKGIQNG
-1486 TIKDVVSDVAHS
+1486 IKDVGNAINKGVQKVWETGQKAVKTAVDWVDEHKTELVAVGIMTGAVVAIASGGVIAATVGAGVLIGGGIGGISNIVSGSGNFTNGFIGGSVNGFITVFGTTS
-1498 LNENVIKKYIIGID
+1498 LAINPFAANAA
-1512 KVIYKENLG
+1512 G
-1521 GATYEVTEHEGAD
+1521 GAMGSVLTDILNNKD
-1534 LFVLKKS
+1534 LPLKEQKS
-1541 MSGEFLGWSL
+1541 TIEILISAIASSGTQAVIGGGLAKIWDKATLGRT
-1551 NINIGNSKK
+1551 IGNSKGWDK
-1560 NLSSK
+1560 MATIFWETLFSGGFSFSTGTIASI
-1565 LVLSGE
+1565 LSGAL
-1571 GLNPLDWKIKSNAKL
+1571 GKK
-1586 KSNYTGLSAT
+1586 
-1596 GSLIVDKNGLGY
+1596 IVDGNFMKNITEL
-1608 SGGVGGTS
+1608 
-1616 GTMPFKL
+1616 L
-1623 PDNTV
+1623 
-1628 IEDFGSINW
+1628 
-1637 SLVYEGEFADWKQ
+1637 EGCLE
-1650 VGEGVISLAAIVA
+1650 
-1663 LVVLVVDDG
+1663 
-1672 TGIGALDNTFIP
+1672 
-1684 GILTYLSSHL
+1684 
-1694 PALAEGLMKGFGILI
+1694 
-1709 PATCTS
+1709 

>member
-42 LAEVPGEVRHYGAVS
+42 LAEVPGEVRHYGAVY

-69 KMEEALTK
+69 KIEDALTK
-77 LENCRQRACELIPAA
+77 LENCRVRACELIPAA

-165 ETICHAFSKDPVNL
+165 ETICHVFSKDPVNL

-194 GREPFVFRRFYNAIN
+194 GREAFVFRRFYNAIN
-209 GREGVLGK
+209 DRSGVLGK

-303 EMEAP
+303 ETEAP
-308 FRLVKAEKDT
+308 FHLVKAEKDT

-324 SYDAEGKLERVE
+324 SYGADGMLERVE
-336 DHTGRSLSYKYQG
+336 DHVGRCLSYQYQG

-373 EHVENPRGI
+373 EQVENPRGI

-409 YDAEKKTV
+409 YDAEKKAV

-444 GEERFTYNQNN
+444 GEERFAYNQNN

-490 ILYGKKNQPTGIR
+490 IRYGEKNQPTGIR

-533 TYTVSGW
+533 TYTASGW

-550 RIRLFY
+550 RISLSY

-565 EDAQGNMTRYGY
+565 EDALGNVTRYAY

-589 KGNVTRYTYDVMGNV
+589 KGNVTKYAYDVMGNV
-604 TCVENAEGNCQ
+604 TCVENAEGNRQ

-657 LLAYD
+657 LLTYD

-670 TTPDGARTTYLYNE
+670 TAPDGARTTYLYNE

-725 ALGRVVEVNGEEGLH
+725 ALGRAVEVTGEEGLH

-779 GESRCY
+779 GESRHY

-896 QLVKVTDALGNE
+896 QLAKVTDALGNE
-908 TEYQYDACDRLIEIR
+908 TQYRYDACDRLIEIC
-923 QYGAEGSLKE
+923 QYGEKADQEF
-933 DTEGSGMDTDLL
+933 L
-945 EAEKQNGRNRLC
+945 EAEERNRRGRRC
-957 QVTRYT
+957 QVTRYH
-963 RDLRGQ
+963 RDIRGQ
-969 VTETMDALGQKEVYT
+969 ITEVTDAMGQKETYT

-989 QLLSKLDK
+989 QLLGKLDK

-1029 LRQLLEVQD
+1029 LRQLTEIQD

-1045 TPDALGRAKKVQ
+1045 TPDALGRAEKVQ
-1057 YPDEREVS
+1057 YPDGREVS

-1070 AGKRRSM
+1070 AGERRSL

-1084 VFYGYDEQLRL
+1084 VFYGYDEQFRL
-1095 SELKEGDSVITYAYD
+1095 SELKEGDSIITYGYD
-1110 PLGRLCEKQFPN
+1110 PVGRLCEKQFPN
-1122 GTKTTYAYDKKDQLT
+1122 GTKTTYRYDRKDQVT
-1137 ELVHQDQEGVID
+1137 ELVHRDKEGILD

-1158 GNKSG
+1158 GNKTG
-1163 ITKERRGLERES
+1163 ITKERRGLEQES
-1175 GHYRYGYDALGR
+1175 GSYTYGYDALGR
-1187 LAEIQKDGE
+1187 LSEIQKDGK
-1196 VQTRYGYDAF
+1196 VQTQYGYDAF
-1206 GNRTWKE
+1206 GNRIWKE
-1213 EKGEKTSYQYNAL
+1213 ESRERTSYQYNDL

-1234 GETRREYGYDKRGN
+1234 GEIRKEYGYDKRGN
-1248 LTGIQE
+1248 LTSILE
-1254 NGAWKKQYVYGALNR
+1254 NGTWKKQYVYGAINR

-1306 LDPQSRIGMEI
+1306 LDPQRRIGMEI
-1317 GNSRQITYTLDLT
+1317 GNSRQITYALDLT
-1330 RQYYNLLERTE
+1330 RQYHNLLERTE
-1341 ENQSQRYFWDGNV
+1341 ESKSQRYFWDGNV

-1377 EDSVGTIKERY
+1377 EDSAGTLLESY
-1388 GYGAFGEDLYQNQGE
+1388 GYGAFGEDLYQNQGK
-1403 IQPFGYTGYQRDEI
+1403 IQPFGYTGYQRDEVS
-1417 AGTYYA
+1417 GTYYA
-1423 QAREYLEEKGRF
+1423 QAREYLAESGRF
-1435 AGQDLIAGFMDLPF
+1435 AGQDIMTGTVKYPETFNLYKYSFNQPLKYIDPSGETEEEFCENISTAF
-1449 SMNRYSYCFNAPMIL
+1449 SRYGEQFIESVSSPQNWGLWA
-1464 VDLDG
+1464 LDG
-1469 AWPSW
+1469 SFAALEVYKQITKHIPQFKTNANNKTLVNI
-1474 SDIINGLESVEN
+1474 SDSVNYKGGRGGVRRISKAKLLQQDSSLGEAYRTQMKLDKLSKGLVCLNGAVSFISEYNSNPDLSVKEKIVNSSVEATWSIGSSVAIGSALGSLLPGAG
-1486 TIKDVVSDVAHS
+1486 TIVGAIGGFVVGTAASILIDGIAKTKWFDGGTKSV
-1498 LNENVIKKYIIGID
+1498 LDYVKQGVNKVVDGIGD
-1512 KVIYKENLG
+1512 AFSG
-1521 GATYEVTEHEGAD
+1521 
-1534 LFVLKKS
+1534 F
-1541 MSGEFLGWSL
+1541 GEF
-1551 NINIGNSKK
+1551 
-1560 NLSSK
+1560 
-1565 LVLSGE
+1565 V
-1571 GLNPLDWKIKSNAKL
+1571 
-1586 KSNYTGLSAT
+1586 
-1596 GSLIVDKNGLGY
+1596 
-1608 SGGVGGTS
+1608 
-1616 GTMPFKL
+1616 
-1623 PDNTV
+1623 
-1628 IEDFGSINW
+1628 FG
-1637 SLVYEGEFADWKQ
+1637 
-1650 VGEGVISLAAIVA
+1650 
-1663 LVVLVVDDG
+1663 
-1672 TGIGALDNTFIP
+1672 
-1684 GILTYLSSHL
+1684 
-1694 PALAEGLMKGFGILI
+1694 
-1709 PATCTS
+1709 

>member
-1 MKRVFQVSEITTLCN
+1 MKRVFQVSEISTLCN

-27 HISNMKTYAEQADEA
+27 HISDMKTYAEQADEA
-42 LAEVPGEVRHYGAVS
+42 LAEVPGEVRHYDAVS
-57 SVSELRSALKTE
+57 SASELRSALKTE
-69 KMEEALTK
+69 KIEEALTK

-150 AEKAVEKLMANIKGA
+150 AATAVEKLMANIKGA

-194 GREPFVFRRFYNAIN
+194 GREAFVFRRFYNAIN
-209 GREGVLGK
+209 DRSGVLGK

-257 ASEGTLEKAEDGY
+257 ASEGVLEKAEEGY
-270 TYRTREQKV
+270 AYRTREQKV

-296 GRVTFTY
+296 SLITFTY
-303 EMEAP
+303 EEGSP
-308 FRLVKAEKDT
+308 FRLVKVEKDT

-324 SYDAEGKLERVE
+324 SYGADGMLEHVK
-336 DHTGRSLSYKYQG
+336 DHAGRSLSYKYQG
-349 GLLKEVTLPDGN
+349 GLLKEVRLPDGN

-373 EHVENPRGI
+373 EQVENQRGI

-425 RVIYVHDDKY
+425 RVTYVHDDKY

-490 ILYGKKNQPTGIR
+490 ILYGKKNQPTGIK

-550 RIRLFY
+550 RIRLSY
-556 DAKGNITAI
+556 DARGNITAI
-565 EDAQGNMTRYGY
+565 KDALGNVIRYAY

-703 DANGNRIGEEDENG
+703 DANGNRTGEEDENG

-766 DGNGNLVKETNAL
+766 DGNGNLVKESNAL
-779 GESRCY
+779 GESRHY

-834 LETHTLATGFVLR
+834 LETHTFATGFVLR

-896 QLVKVTDALGNE
+896 QLAKVTDALGNE
-908 TEYQYDACDRLIEIR
+908 TEYQYDVCDRLIEIR

-933 DTEGSGMDTDLL
+933 EVEGSGMDTDLL

-969 VTETMDALGQKEVYT
+969 VTETMDALKQREVYT

-1029 LRQLLEVQD
+1029 LRQLMEVQD
-1038 WLGSTKI
+1038 WLGNTKI
-1045 TPDALGRAKKVQ
+1045 TPDALGRAQKVQ
-1057 YPDEREVS
+1057 YPDGREVS

-1070 AGKRRSM
+1070 AGERKSI

-1095 SELKEGDSVITYAYD
+1095 SELKEGDSIITYAYD
-1110 PLGRLCEKQFPN
+1110 PMGRLCEKQFPN
-1122 GTKTTYAYDKKDQLT
+1122 GTKTTYAYDRKDQLT
-1137 ELVHQDQEGVID
+1137 ELVHQDQDGILD

-1158 GNKSG
+1158 GNKTG
-1163 ITKERRGLERES
+1163 ITKERRGLEQES
-1175 GHYRYGYDALGR
+1175 GSYTYGYDALGR
-1187 LAEIQKDGE
+1187 LSEIQKDGQM
-1196 VQTRYGYDAF
+1196 QTRYGYDAF

-1213 EKGEKTSYQYNAL
+1213 ESGERTSYQYNVI
-1226 NQMVSERQ
+1226 NQMVREKH
-1234 GETRREYGYDKRGN
+1234 GELLKAYSYDKRGN

-1254 NGAWKKQYVYGALNR
+1254 NGAWKKQYVYGAINR

-1317 GNSRQITYTLDLT
+1317 GNSQQITYTLDLT

-1341 ENQSQRYFWDGNV
+1341 ESQSQRYFWDGNV

-1377 EDSVGTIKERY
+1377 EDSAGNLRESY

-1423 QAREYLEEKGRF
+1423 QAREYLAENGRF

-1469 AWPSW
+1469 AFPSW
-1474 SDIINGLESVEN
+1474 SDIKKGFSKGIGKAWNWAKKHKDDIIKVIGTTALVVGGVAITAATFGTGAGVFVGISAVSGATAGGVTSYITGGDIVDNICGGTING
-1486 TIKDVVSDVAHS
+1486 TITA
-1498 LNENVIKKYIIGID
+1498 IGTLLGTPG
-1512 KVIYKENLG
+1512 VGNFLG
-1521 GATYEVTEHEGAD
+1521 GAIGSAITDIMGGEKEFD
-1534 LFVLKKS
+1534 KVLLRS
-1541 MSGEFLGWSL
+1541 AIGGGIQLGMTMGGIITKVSYDVGLKNTSL
-1551 NINIGNSKK
+1551 GGII
-1560 NLSSK
+1560 
-1565 LVLSGE
+1565 
-1571 GLNPLDWKIKSNAKL
+1571 LNYVNMV
-1586 KSNYTGLSAT
+1586 Y
-1596 GSLIVDKNGLGY
+1596 GLG
-1608 SGGVGGTS
+1608 SGMAT
-1616 GTMPFKL
+1616 
-1623 PDNTV
+1623 
-1628 IEDFGSINW
+1628 FGFQ
-1637 SLVYEGEFADWKQ
+1637 E
-1650 VGEGVISLAAIVA
+1650 
-1663 LVVLVVDDG
+1663 VLDQCE
-1672 TGIGALDNTFIP
+1672 A
-1684 GILTYLSSHL
+1684 
-1694 PALAEGLMKGFGILI
+1694 
-1709 PATCTS
+1709 

>member
-42 LAEVPGEVRHYGAVS
+42 LAEVPGEVRHYGAVY

-69 KMEEALTK
+69 KIEDALTK
-77 LENCRQRACELIPAA
+77 LENCRVRACELIPAA

-150 AEKAVEKLMANIKGA
+150 AEKVVEKLMANIKGA

-303 EMEAP
+303 ETEAP
-308 FRLVKAEKDT
+308 FHLVKAEKDT

-324 SYDAEGKLERVE
+324 SYGADGMLERVE
-336 DHTGRSLSYKYQG
+336 DHVGRCLSYQYQG

-373 EHVENPRGI
+373 EQVENQRGI

-401 DGTQMSYV
+401 DGTRMSYV
-409 YDAEKKTV
+409 YDAEKKAV

-444 GEERFTYNQNN
+444 GEERFAYNQNN

-490 ILYGKKNQPTGIR
+490 IRYGEKNQPTGIR

-533 TYTVSGW
+533 TYTASGW

-550 RIRLFY
+550 RISLSY

-565 EDAQGNMTRYGY
+565 EDALGNVTRYAY

-589 KGNVTRYTYDVMGNV
+589 KGNVTKYAYDVIGNV

-657 LLAYD
+657 LLTYD

-670 TTPDGARTTYLYNE
+670 TAPDGARTTYLYNE

-766 DGNGNLVKETNAL
+766 DGNGNLVKETNVL
-779 GESRCY
+779 GESRHY

-896 QLVKVTDALGNE
+896 QLAKVTDALGNE
-908 TEYQYDACDRLIEIR
+908 TQYRYDACDRLIEIC
-923 QYGAEGSLKE
+923 QYGEKADQEF
-933 DTEGSGMDTDLL
+933 L
-945 EAEKQNGRNRLC
+945 EAEERNRRGRRC
-957 QVTRYT
+957 QVTRYH
-963 RDLRGQ
+963 RDIRGQ
-969 VTETMDALGQKEVYT
+969 ITEVTDAMGQKETYT

-989 QLLSKLDK
+989 QLLGKLDK

-1029 LRQLLEVQD
+1029 LRQLTEIQD

-1045 TPDALGRAKKVQ
+1045 TPDALGRAEKVQ
-1057 YPDEREVS
+1057 YPDGREVS

-1070 AGKRRSM
+1070 AGERRSL

-1084 VFYGYDEQLRL
+1084 VFYGYDEQFRL
-1095 SELKEGDSVITYAYD
+1095 SELKEGDSIITYGYD
-1110 PLGRLCEKQFPN
+1110 PVGRLCEKQFPN
-1122 GTKTTYAYDKKDQLT
+1122 GTKTTYRYDRKDQVT
-1137 ELVHQDQEGVID
+1137 ELVHRDKEGILD

-1158 GNKSG
+1158 GNKTG
-1163 ITKERRGLERES
+1163 ITKERRGLEQES
-1175 GHYRYGYDALGR
+1175 GSYTYGYDALGR
-1187 LAEIQKDGE
+1187 LSEIQKDGK
-1196 VQTRYGYDAF
+1196 VQTQYGYDAF
-1206 GNRTWKE
+1206 GNRIWKE
-1213 EKGEKTSYQYNAL
+1213 ESRERTSYQYNDL

-1234 GETRREYGYDKRGN
+1234 GEIRREYGYDKRGN
-1248 LTGIQE
+1248 LTGILE
-1254 NGAWKKQYVYGALNR
+1254 NGAWKKQYVYGAINR

-1293 KQEGVLPKEKLEK
+1293 KQEGIIPKEKLEK
-1306 LDPQSRIGMEI
+1306 LDPQNRICMEV
-1317 GNSRQITYTLDLT
+1317 GNSRQIAYTLDLT

-1341 ENQSQRYFWDGNV
+1341 ESQSQRYFWDGNV

-1367 QDELGSPLRI
+1367 KDELGSPLRI
-1377 EDSVGTIKERY
+1377 EDSAGNLRESY
-1388 GYGAFGEDLYQNQGE
+1388 GYGAFGEDLYQNQGKK
-1403 IQPFGYTGYQRDEI
+1403 QPFGYTGYQRDEI

-1423 QAREYLEEKGRF
+1423 QAREYLAESGRF
-1435 AGQDLIAGFMDLPF
+1435 QE
-1449 SMNRYSYCFNAPMIL
+1449 R
-1464 VDLDG
+1464 
-1469 AWPSW
+1469 
-1474 SDIINGLESVEN
+1474 DIIKGQTSYPLTLNEYIYCGNMPFYYYDPNGLFWHIVCGAAVGIVAN
-1486 TIKDVVSDVAHS
+1486 TVINVGTSLLSGEKITASQVISSIIGGAITGGITAATGNVMAGTVVGGAAERIIKGTMDGDSIQDIAQDVAVGTVVDVAIAKVGKYLINTS
-1498 LNENVIKKYIIGID
+1498 MADSMKNYLKGTKWGNKIFKSDRYYRSQITRARNAWKNKKIIKPRFRTYMNGFLGVSGMELID
-1512 KVIYKENLG
+1512 KVTDLQASYIPGMDIKEELRHILNDIYDNGEEWIKEAN
-1521 GATYEVTEHEGAD
+1521 E
-1534 LFVLKKS
+1534 
-1541 MSGEFLGWSL
+1541 MR
-1551 NINIGNSKK
+1551 
-1560 NLSSK
+1560 
-1565 LVLSGE
+1565 
-1571 GLNPLDWKIKSNAKL
+1571 
-1586 KSNYTGLSAT
+1586 NYTNQIL
-1596 GSLIVDKNGLGY
+1596 DKMLKTITNEELE
-1608 SGGVGGTS
+1608 
-1616 GTMPFKL
+1616 
-1623 PDNTV
+1623 TV
-1628 IEDFGSINW
+1628 LCIE
-1637 SLVYEGEFADWKQ
+1637 
-1650 VGEGVISLAAIVA
+1650 
-1663 LVVLVVDDG
+1663 
-1672 TGIGALDNTFIP
+1672 
-1684 GILTYLSSHL
+1684 
-1694 PALAEGLMKGFGILI
+1694 
-1709 PATCTS
+1709 